1 MRSTGIRQSSERVVS
16 DYSINIFDS
25 VDNNAIFDTVSN
37 YLINNIKYMSCTPSN
52 PKLDKLLELTNND
65 VRKSTEYLA
74 TIEDTSFR
82 EWYQEKTGRDFNE
95 ESIDANT
102 VNAIIAYNNRKTI
115 NTQDYVQNVR
125 TSRTGIFG
133 NDIAKE
139 DHAINI
145 LSTIYLKSQG
155 SIRKALANRK
165 RKGEKEALKDKAGNE
180 LSPQAAIKLT
190 MITYLNRHLKENDK
204 KLTQEQKAYVGTIIR
219 NLYDGGNYNRNEL
232 FDIVINSP
240 EVVSLSKEF
249 GIDTNEDF
257 ESNDDVKEDSEQN
270 SRQDDQETIAALRAD
285 WSELSD
291 QRKDIDK
298 NVSKEVKEWFA
309 RLPKTNSNSFIN
321 EQPDTSNN
329 TYSGIA
335 ESATFSSS
343 FKALNNYGNF
353 SSVETMVES
362 FHTIAERFKE
372 VSHLEYAARLL
383 EDEANVQIR
392 NKIFTQLKQSIWE
405 RNEVIQS
412 ADGSNIVTKNRN
424 TFPKLNLQN
433 KILNSFDSLIHNPSI
448 MANDIAVL
456 DELKNRLSTL
466 NNSNTNEIQEISEKL
481 AAIFNKYNFGINRQG
496 VVNYIRSFGDSQLS
510 NITSLINDLLEFN
523 KVVANA
529 SNILK
534 IDNEAQRIYYAG
546 EYSKAKNDEEYTV
559 VPFDK
564 SQLQYKGG
572 YANNI
577 ANRISD
583 RFKDYQIV
591 DSEFNSINAENNLV
605 SDILKNNY
613 ISKFFERINDNR
625 YNDNPTANTELRDYL
640 VKFTNIPQYQY
651 SNILIEKT
659 LSNGKV
665 IPGLLRL
672 TDTGYELTEYY
683 REFGAQLYNGVS
695 NEVTGKAKS
704 YKDINALE
712 WDIITLNEY
721 ANNGDNYEMAKGVK
735 KSKFFTQT
743 PSDAPK
749 TFVFN
754 SYKLDYAGLF
764 NTGNY
769 RANYEGKMSYY
780 YGNNKRQ
787 DVKSNSTLEAIKR
800 GERTST
806 TRYES
811 DGNIDYWKKI
821 KVGDIV
827 KFENNNGE
835 TVLVRIISPLKKLDN
850 NIDVDIWSKKEGWN
864 KEYFEREVR
873 PRLNEA
879 WQFEY
884 ELINNTY
891 SINHGHPIYV
901 AYANIYAKELAEMAQ
916 AINFLFET
924 TVENGVVTIMSDE
937 NGKPKIKEEFKDLR
951 KSEARLNYHYR
962 KGILDGNGRPTGNVF
977 KFRSL
982 LIDKVKN
989 LSRYNSETAKSVD
1002 MNWLFEG
1009 GDVFSLLYG
1018 GKNSEISLI
1027 QDENGEYN
1035 IRLTGELRN
1044 SVYNYIDNYINYRI
1058 QESVAKYYSDK
1069 EFVDKYKNASQES
1082 FNSFIAEMVLNYEI
1096 QYNNLNDMFFG
1107 DEAYYKD
1114 SRDTIKRNKE
1124 YQAGGLAYAGY
1135 DLYNV
1140 QKHLGDITVAPNKT
1154 ISIDSSFKYITLE
1167 DIQSSG
1173 KVLDDLKKQ
1182 LDIAN
1187 VSKETRAFILKQFSK
1202 DKSEVTDAQSF
1213 ITLDE
1218 FVRRMYLRGEYD
1230 SYKDL
1235 IEALYDETKP
1245 IDNVKLGELSKK
1257 IQVQKN
1263 FYYDLEIDNDAKLA
1277 NPIQIKNAEFV
1288 LIPRFLGNSELGALA
1303 KYMTDNNIGQVNF
1316 TTTEK
1321 ATTNRVLEFWDS
1333 HGKFPSK
1340 DKLKQFNLDVQTKYK
1355 TGWYSNLYTQQDIPQ
1370 HMDGENKAGLQ
1381 IVKKLID
1388 NIGNTPEG
1396 QSLIKDFFDNF
1407 TANIQD
1413 SFKDA
1418 ASRIGVSIDA
1428 RGNVVYEE
1436 GKVKIDNNQF
1446 IALIKDELTR
1456 RGLDSNYR
1464 KYAEINPETGLPY
1477 MPAWTNLVRS
1487 KIENIVNSIFTNRVT
1502 RQVLPGFH
1510 ASQVSDVGITA
1521 LSGRT
1526 DLRDLMQS
1534 KVEEKHGYS
1543 LGRKLTYHKDGSQIV
1558 EILLPKWMVKAYN
1571 TYDNEG
1577 NLVHEVTLEDLQN
1590 AGLDTMIGY
1599 RIPTEGK
1606 QSIAVMKVVG
1616 LLDESQGSTIVVP
1629 DEWVLQTGADFD
1641 IDSIYGIY
1649 HTAYFDRN
1657 GKPHKVEY
1665 IDGEDEVSTY
1675 RRYIGY
1681 INSLIDKETRKATN
1695 SEFTKEEFKEA
1706 RKAARETVR
1715 KANEEYDKFLT
1726 DQVRDL
1732 IAETDETWAELPREI
1747 KDNLTITF
1755 KSKELKFGERVD
1767 AIVSKMDFYKSE
1779 YANDE
1784 YVAKFAQQYRNIQS
1798 VINEQR
1804 EFYQNVKDNA
1814 EQLAIDYAD
1823 ETRRARLEQTIQAR
1837 AEIVGAMSLEEF
1849 SQLTVAQQNTRD
1861 ARNNKIVDTFIN
1873 IMNLPVSIG
1882 ENLSSSNFEDIKAA
1896 KSNIFEGLSETYR
1909 NINSVIAQNWYRD
1922 ANMSGA
1928 RLKAIS
1934 VNRDNFA
1941 SIGNK
1946 AKTIIDGAHGGFRFV
1961 YTYNTEKEAKDAQAK
1976 LRKRFRDVTRSGK
1989 EVMVDHNQLG
1999 WSYDNLNIDN
2009 RLITPYSSETTA
2021 LILDGVKEG
2030 GVPNVDLYTF
2040 DVYKSIVDCGANY
2053 ETSILFVNQP
2063 VITELI
2069 ARQNANDNVFGET
2082 GFNPLI
2088 GLRRDMYIR
2097 LAKTVGIPANSI
2109 TKKTRLKDVKA
2120 MLEARGITINEDELL
2135 EEGIR
2140 VTELR
2145 EHLKDD
2151 VESTSYNNTDNL
2163 IYQIKALRAFEY
2175 FKEIGDQINTNM
2187 MVITSDK
2194 FGAGKSA
2201 NEIDNVINRITD
2213 IKNNNIARI
2222 KKGNPVLKAVT
2233 EEGNKYLI
2241 DAIYPKISFNT
2252 INDINQDDSESA
2264 YPSLYYQLKYSCIAT
2279 EKIIR
2284 DSEIFKTQT
2293 PQFRELVSKF
2303 DVRNLQTIQQL
2314 ESFIINM
2321 SQAQSNFVNTNR
2333 FITRSDNEFIPS
2345 YNLNL
2350 ISSQQNTRAR
2360 LYGYTDVVG
2369 SFDMSDMSEKNV
2381 EAFMKL
2387 SPANK
2392 VVLIQR
2398 YTSDDNLFKNLN
2410 VEYKGRRNSY
2420 DRISIID
2427 STISTESQYQMFRNA
2442 WHSNNPFVKLTAMDL
2457 VRYSMVVE
2465 GYKFKGGT
2473 VSKIIPVELLY
2484 GQDTGI
2490 DSDNGVSIA
2499 TNIINDSDKAINSM
2513 IQYGSET
2520 GTYERLSND
2529 DKAIEKLRDLFF
2541 RTNPN
2546 NPDVLTF
2553 ENKKYKESN
2562 KIVFNRLGVGMLSF
2576 KEAQERRMITG
2587 SEDNRKYRHY
2597 AKTND
2602 NNKVLRLYKLVY
2614 DNDVVYMLPTNPL
2627 EQNEIGEVSVN
2638 PDNNRMYLPLDI
2650 LEEVSIRQHDP
2661 AFISSINI
2669 AMNSDIRKFV
2679 VLPKVFEVGASL
2691 LIEEAFPNS
2700 TVLTSPIKGQ
2710 QIDTSRRYIIATT
2723 DNQAILDTIEFLEAV
2738 GITNYVVAA
2747 PNMNYGNIRKLI
2759 NDRNNED
2766 IAAKRLQTAMTKL
2779 EANEIQLRKKKSDN
2793 SESPYYAQLKASI
2806 NQTIEDVNVNGIG
2819 FVPVLQTVVD
2829 NTGFR
2834 AGGYFRYEKEG
2845 NVYIVTNLGRI
2856 TTKSVSLTPDYMYS
2870 KKVTINSV
2878 SQLQFPRRNAITQVV
2893 KENARL
2899 YKFAN
2904 NNIIRVQTEDN
2915 FINEDILESAL
2926 IDNDKEINDYISR
2939 VIESVERSNA
2949 NVEEAALN
2957 DAFRSFTAID
2967 LRSNTATKLNDN
2979 LREQAL
2985 RIINGYTNRRIDDF
2999 LFDIHNFFTTYVT
3012 NPDGTYKL
3020 DENGN
3025 KIVQE
3030 KWSITNKKLFDRMLE
3045 DETLRTR
3052 YEMFL
3057 DDINRFVEDY
3067 SIIEAIQPYNI
3078 DEAYTVSET
3087 EEEIEGLRRTNDMLK
3102 QIKDKFKRI
3111 KDLDNV
3117 VKRSTKMYF
3126 DNYITS
3132 LSSDP
3137 RVQSNMLS
3145 ITEAFEDENFFQFWL
3160 ADSQETHIPIVQ
3172 IVLKQMMNQLRASE
3186 IEARDKKIAFT
3197 SAISAIIEDAKNN
3210 GIDVSLNDIL
3220 DENGN
3225 LLLPYNETFTEKL
3238 RLLKEAVKL
3247 AQIEDPN
3254 GRDGLIYKKAKDEL
3268 EKFLI
3273 DNVER
3278 EYVKE
3283 MYQEYYNTNQLLN
3296 KYPETYVKLMKLL
3309 HEEGDILSTM
3319 IDNDYSTLTVQ
3330 NERRLNEIQSELTE
3344 MRAVID
3350 VDGNYK
3356 ENYYE
3361 ANAVNNY
3368 LLSRRQLN
3376 NKYKENRPKDAFTI
3390 RYKQAIEGLQ
3400 YPETFETYRESA
3412 EWLKANT
3419 DYKLKGE
3426 FLDELKKAYMDTRAG
3441 NPFDS
3446 FVRTMAY
3453 GKYDETGVIDGTKFT
3468 EVQIANLKKHQE
3480 QMFAAAVGRVK
3491 PNEEQAQKWLDEH
3504 ISYINTVYY
3513 EAMYVAMNKMGKVV
3527 FDKWYNENH
3536 VLNPITKEYE
3546 PLAIWKQMVVKDE
3559 ANNMEYSPKYKWLE
3573 TKVKDKYKNPNYDEV
3588 KLQPSTNKYR
3598 NDKYYGMNN
3607 YQQQLYNEVD
3617 NLLNSLVKDKRS
3629 RAYINRGYL
3638 PNQAVEQPH
3647 QGFTDYWQDFKRSH
3661 GWYDTPNKS
3670 DIELNLYKRF
3680 SNAPMLH
3687 SLSEIKL
3694 LPIREKQEGETTD
3707 EYLAYVRETQAKNN
3721 ELRKQRAQ
3729 ENAERNNPNVLERL
3743 NSFIDSM
3750 YNFNTRNDIA
3760 RLAKITSNQ
3769 LRNMDIIKRNPNDK
3783 LMDNRLLSRIT
3794 GKQEIRT
3801 TKSDDSNIVKHFE
3814 NQVRKLVFNEFEMD
3828 EGTRSKVSR
3837 VMRNMVSSK
3846 FMMLNVTGGI
3856 ANVLY
3861 GKTQIQMEMAA
3872 GQFFKYKD
3880 FRKGENEWMQN
3891 IGSYLADAYN
3901 ETTNN
3906 ETNAVIRL
3914 FNVIESD
3921 MVTERYGKGNNPMG
3935 KLENLLFIQQTAGEH
3950 YMQNATLLAM
3960 LHSHRVVAVNGK
3972 NKVMSFEQFAMG
3984 LREEA
3989 LLKVLRKNNPELVTK
4004 YETFRDK
4011 VLESYIEKERYVKF
4025 KADII
4030 TDFLR
4035 SVPKE
4040 IREEF
4045 KATYKEDTK
4054 EERTKFENHPSFRES
4069 LILKNGV
4076 ATLKPDSGLT
4086 NDDIAAFRNKVISVN
4101 HQIHGIYDKIGA
4113 NQLQQSWWGALL
4125 MQFHKHLVP
4134 GFQKRFGYRLGHFDG
4149 IYNETRESI
4158 SKGTYVSLGEFIAM
4172 PFKKYYELNDSNEL
4186 QAVRT
4191 LQGIAKGYADFVA
4204 NLTTYYNI
4212 LPEYDKA
4219 NIRRCLGEWIA
4230 ITKAVALFVVGK
4242 LMLDDDDDSTQVADY
4257 ILYSADRLM
4266 SETIQYTPW
4275 GIANEGKKLYS
4286 QPVAALSIASDNLK
4300 LLEACCSYIITGN
4313 PDDLYYNSGTYS
4325 GENKLKVNIMKQ
4337 IPLVNQIIKHQRL
4350 GANNSYYKVRSSPFS
4365 GLGQVV
4371 ANMITDE
4378 DEE

>member
-1 MRSTGIRQSSERVVS
+1 
-16 DYSINIFDS
+16 
-25 VDNNAIFDTVSN
+25 
-37 YLINNIKYMSCTPSN
+37 MSCIPSN
-52 PKLDKLLELTNND
+52 PKLDKLLPLTNND

-74 TIEDTSFR
+74 IIEDDSFR
-82 EWYQEKTGRDFNE
+82 DWYKEKTGRDFND
-95 ESIDANT
+95 ESIDNNT
-102 VNAIIAYNNRKTI
+102 VNAIIAYNNRETI

-125 TSRTGIFG
+125 TSRTGVFG

-155 SIRKALANRK
+155 SIRKALANKK
-165 RKGEKEALKDKAGNE
+165 RKGEEGVIKDKAGNE
-180 LSPQAAIKLT
+180 LSPQAAVKLT

-204 KLTQEQKAYVGTIIR
+204 ELTQEQKSYIGTIIR

-240 EVVSLSKEF
+240 EVISLSKEF
-249 GIDTNEDF
+249 GIDTNEDY
-257 ESNDDVKEDSEQN
+257 EAGEDVKEDSEQN
-270 SRQDDQETIAALRAD
+270 SRQDDQESIAALRAD
-285 WSELSD
+285 WSELAD
-291 QRKDIDK
+291 QRKNIDK

-309 RLPKTNSNSFIN
+309 RLPKTNSNAFIN
-321 EQPDTSNN
+321 EKPDTSNN

-335 ESATFSSS
+335 ESAGFDSS
-343 FKALNNYGNF
+343 FKAINNYGNF
-353 SSVETMVES
+353 SSVEAMVES
-362 FHTIAERFKE
+362 FHTIASRFKE

-392 NKIFTQLKQSIWE
+392 NKIYTQLKQSIWE
-405 RNEVIQS
+405 RNEVVYSQ
-412 ADGSNIVTKNRN
+412 DGSSVVTKNRN

-433 KILNSFDSLIHNPSI
+433 KILNSFDSLIHNPSV
-448 MANDIAVL
+448 MTEDVAVL
-456 DELKNRLSTL
+456 EELKNRLSTL
-466 NNSNTNEIQEISEKL
+466 NNSNTNEIQEITEQVS
-481 AAIFNKYNFGINRQG
+481 AIFNKYNFGVDRQG
-496 VVNYIRSFGDSQLS
+496 VVNYVRNFGDNQLS
-510 NITSLINDLLEFN
+510 NITTLINDLLEFN
-523 KVVANA
+523 KVVGKA
-529 SNILK
+529 SNLLK

-546 EYSKAKNDEEYTV
+546 EYAKTKENEEYV
-559 VPFDK
+559 VTPFDK

-591 DSEFNSINAENNLV
+591 NSEFNSINAENNLV

-625 YNDNPTANTELRDYL
+625 YNDNPTDNKELRDYL
-640 VKFTNIPQYQY
+640 IQFTNIPQYQY

-665 IPGLLRL
+665 VPGLLRL

-721 ANNGDNYEMAKGVK
+721 ANNGDNYEITKGVK

-754 SYKLDYAGLF
+754 SYKLDYTGLF
-764 NTGNY
+764 NANGSIY
-769 RANYEGKMSYY
+769 R
-780 YGNNKRQ
+780 
-787 DVKSNSTLEAIKR
+787 
-800 GERTST
+800 
-806 TRYES
+806 
-811 DGNIDYWKKI
+811 
-821 KVGDIV
+821 
-827 KFENNNGE
+827 
-835 TVLVRIISPLKKLDN
+835 
-850 NIDVDIWSKKEGWN
+850 
-864 KEYFEREVR
+864 
-873 PRLNEA
+873 
-879 WQFEY
+879 
-884 ELINNTY
+884 
-891 SINHGHPIYV
+891 GHPIYV

-924 TVENGVVTIMSDE
+924 TVENGVVTIVSDE

-962 KGILDGNGRPTGNVF
+962 KSILDANGIPTGNVF

-989 LSRYNSETAKSVD
+989 LKNYNSETAKTVD
-1002 MNWLFEG
+1002 MNWLFED

-1018 GKNSEISLI
+1018 GNNSEISLI

-1058 QESVAKYYSDK
+1058 QEAVAKYSSNK

-1082 FNSFIAEMVLNYEI
+1082 FNAFIAEMVLNYEI

-1140 QKHLGDITVAPNKT
+1140 QKHLGDIVVAPNKT
-1154 ISIDSSFKYITLE
+1154 ISVDSSFKYITLE
-1167 DIQSSG
+1167 DVQSG
-1173 KVLDDLKKQ
+1173 GGVIADLKKQ
-1182 LDIAN
+1182 LKIAN
-1187 VSKETRAFILKQFSK
+1187 VSKETEAFILKQFAK

-1235 IEALYDETKP
+1235 IEALYDESKP

-1263 FYYDLEIDNDAKLA
+1263 FYYDLEVDNDAKLA

-1288 LIPRFLGNSELGALA
+1288 LIPRFLGNSELGLLA

-1340 DKLKQFNLDVQTKYK
+1340 KKLEMFTSDIQTKYK

-1396 QSLIKDFFDNF
+1396 QALIKDFFDNF

-1428 RGNVVYEE
+1428 KGNVVYED
-1436 GKVKIDNNQF
+1436 GKAKIDNNQF

-1464 KYAEINPETGLPY
+1464 KYAEINPETGMPY

-1487 KIENIVNSIFTNRVT
+1487 KIENIVNSIFTNRIT

-1510 ASQVSDVGITA
+1510 ASQVSDIGMTS

-1534 KVEEKHGYS
+1534 KVEEKHGYN
-1543 LGRKLTYHKDGSQIV
+1543 LGRKLTYHKDGNQEV
-1558 EILLPKWMVKAYN
+1558 EILLPKWMVKGYN

-1577 NLVHEVTLEDLQN
+1577 NLVHEVTIEDLQA

-1606 QSIAVMKVVG
+1606 QSVAVMKVVG

-1649 HTAYFDRN
+1649 HTAYFDEN

-1665 IDGEDEVSTY
+1665 IEGEDDAAVE
-1675 RRYIGY
+1675 RRYNNYLFSNLTKENIQDARD
-1681 INSLIDKETRKATN
+1681 IAIDLSQEGLSYADAYESAITKYAEQTGLY
-1695 SEFTKEEFKEA
+1695 SKEEFS
-1706 RKAARETVR
+1706 R
-1715 KANEEYDKFLT
+1715 
-1726 DQVRDL
+1726 
-1732 IAETDETWAELPREI
+1732 
-1747 KDNLTITF
+1747 
-1755 KSKELKFGERVD
+1755 
-1767 AIVSKMDFYKSE
+1767 
-1779 YANDE
+1779 
-1784 YVAKFAQQYRNIQS
+1784 
-1798 VINEQR
+1798 
-1804 EFYQNVKDNA
+1804 
-1814 EQLAIDYAD
+1814 
-1823 ETRRARLEQTIQAR
+1823 
-1837 AEIVGAMSLEEF
+1837 
-1849 SQLTVAQQNTRD
+1849 LTVAQQNTRD

-1941 SIGNK
+1941 SISNK

-1961 YTYNTEKEAKDAQAK
+1961 YTYNTEKEAKDAQSK
-1976 LRKRFRDVTRSGK
+1976 LRKRFRDVTRKGK
-1989 EVMVDHNQLG
+1989 EVTVDHNQLG

-2097 LAKTVGIPANSI
+2097 LAKAVGIPANSI

-2120 MLEARGITINEDELL
+2120 MLEARGVTINEDELL

-2140 VTELR
+2140 ITELR

-2151 VESTSYNNTDNL
+2151 VENTSNINADNL

-2175 FKEIGDQINTNM
+2175 FKEIGDQINANM

-2213 IKNNNIARI
+2213 IKSGNITRS
-2222 KKGNPVLKAVT
+2222 KKGEPVLKAVT

-2350 ISSQQNTRAR
+2350 ISSQQSTRAR
-2360 LYGYTDVVG
+2360 LYGYTDIVG
-2369 SFDMSDMSEKNV
+2369 SFNMSDMSEKNV

-2392 VVLIQR
+2392 VALIQR
-2398 YTSDDNLFKNLN
+2398 YTSDNNLFKNLN
-2410 VEYKGRRNSY
+2410 VEYRGLRNSY
-2420 DRISIID
+2420 DRISIVD
-2427 STISTESQYQMFRNA
+2427 STISTESQYQMFRNS
-2442 WHSNNPFVKLTAMDL
+2442 WHSNNPFIKLAAMDL

-2473 VSKIIPVELLY
+2473 ISKIIPVELLY

-2490 DSDNGVSIA
+2490 DSNNGVSSA
-2499 TNIINDSDKAINSM
+2499 TNIINDADRAINSM

-2520 GTYERLSND
+2520 GTYERASND

-2562 KIVFNRLGVGMLSF
+2562 KITFNRLGVGMLSF
-2576 KEAQERRMITG
+2576 KEAKERGMITG
-2587 SEDNRKYRHY
+2587 SEDNRRYRHY

-2602 NNKVLRLYKLVY
+2602 NNKTLRLYKLVY
-2614 DNDVVYMLPTNPL
+2614 DRDVVYMLPTNPL

-2638 PDNNRMYLPLDI
+2638 PDNNRMFLPLDI
-2650 LEEVSIRQHDP
+2650 LEEVSVNQYDP
-2661 AFISSINI
+2661 AFISSVNI

-2679 VLPKVFEVGASL
+2679 VLPKAFEAGANL

-2700 TVLTSPIKGQ
+2700 TILTSPIKEQ
-2710 QIDTSRRYIIATT
+2710 QVDTSRRYIIAAT
-2723 DNQAILDTIEFLEAV
+2723 DNQVILDTIESLEAA
-2738 GITNYVVAA
+2738 GITNYVVVA
-2747 PNMNYGNIRKLI
+2747 PNMNYGNIRRFI
-2759 NDRNNED
+2759 NERNNSD
-2766 IAAKRLQTAMTKL
+2766 IAARRLQSAMTKL
-2779 EANEIQLRKKKSDN
+2779 EANEVQLRKKKSDN

-2806 NQTIEDVNVNGIG
+2806 NQTINDVNVNGVG

-2845 NVYIVTNLGRI
+2845 EVYIVTNLGRL
-2856 TTKSVSLTPDYMYS
+2856 TSKSVSLTPDYMYS
-2870 KKVTINSV
+2870 KKVTINSIA
-2878 SQLQFPRRNAITQVV
+2878 QLQFPRRNAITQVV

-2899 YKFAN
+2899 DKFAN
-2904 NNIIRVQTEDN
+2904 NNIIRVQTESD

-2926 IDNDKEINDYISR
+2926 VDNDREINDYISR

-2957 DAFRSFTAID
+2957 DAFRSFAAID

-2985 RIINGYTNRRIDDF
+2985 KIINGYTNRRIDDF
-2999 LFDIHNFFTTYVT
+2999 LFDIHNFYTTYVV
-3012 NPDGTYKL
+3012 NSDGTYEL

-3025 KIVQE
+3025 KIVKE

-3067 SIIEAIQPYNI
+3067 SIIEAIQPYDI
-3078 DEAYTVSET
+3078 DEAHNVSET
-3087 EEEIEGLRRTNDMLK
+3087 EEEIESLRRTNDMLK

-3126 DNYITS
+3126 DSYITS

-3172 IVLKQMMNQLRASE
+3172 IVLKQMMNQLRTSE

-3225 LLLPYNETFTEKL
+3225 LLLPYNETFTDKL
-3238 RLLKEAVKL
+3238 RSLKEAVKL

-3283 MYQEYYNTNQLLN
+3283 MYQEYYNMNQLLN

-3330 NERRLNEIQSELTE
+3330 NERRLGEIRGELTE
-3344 MRAVID
+3344 MRATID

-3368 LLSRRQLN
+3368 LLARRQLN
-3376 NKYKENRPKDAFTI
+3376 NKYKESKPKDAFVI

-3400 YPETFETYRESA
+3400 YPETSETYKESA

-3419 DYKLKGE
+3419 DYKLKSQ

-3453 GKYDETGVIDGTKFT
+3453 GKYDETGTIDGTKFT
-3468 EVQIANLKKHQE
+3468 EVQVANLKKHQE

-3491 PNEEQAQKWLDEH
+3491 PNETQAQEWLDNH
-3504 ISYINTVYY
+3504 VSYVNTVYY
-3513 EAMYVAMNKMGKVV
+3513 EAMYVAMNKMGKAV
-3527 FDKWYNENH
+3527 FDKWYNDNH

-3546 PLAIWKQMVVKDE
+3546 PLAIWRQMIVKDE

-3573 TKVKDKYKNPNYDEV
+3573 TKIKDKYKNPNYDEV

-3598 NDKYYGMNN
+3598 NDKYYGMNV
-3607 YQQQLYNEVD
+3607 YQQKLYNEVD
-3617 NLLNSLVKDKRS
+3617 SLLNELVKDKRS

-3801 TKSDDSNIVKHFE
+3801 AKSEDSNIVKHFE

-3846 FMMLNVTGGI
+3846 FMMLNITGGI

-3921 MVTERYGKGNNPMG
+3921 MVTERYGKGSNPMG

-3960 LHSHRVVAVNGK
+3960 LHSHRVVTVDGK

-3989 LLKVLRKNNPELVTK
+3989 LLKVLRKNNPELVSK

-4045 KATYKEDTK
+4045 KTTYKEDTK
-4054 EERTKFENHPSFRES
+4054 EEQKKFENHPSFRES

-4086 NDDIAAFRNKVISVN
+4086 NEDIAAFRNKVISVN

-4134 GFQKRFGYRLGHFDG
+4134 GYQKRFGYRLGHFDG

-4158 SKGTYVSLGEFIAM
+4158 SKGTYVSLGEFIIM
-4172 PFKKYYELNDSNEL
+4172 PFKKYYELNNSNEL

-4275 GIANEGKKLYS
+4275 GLANEGKKLYS

>member
-1 MRSTGIRQSSERVVS
+1 
-16 DYSINIFDS
+16 
-25 VDNNAIFDTVSN
+25 
-37 YLINNIKYMSCTPSN
+37 MSCTPSN

-102 VNAIIAYNNRKTI
+102 VNAIIAYNNRETI

-125 TSRTGIFG
+125 TSRTGVFG

-165 RKGEKEALKDKAGNE
+165 RKGEKEVLKDKAGNE
-180 LSPQAAIKLT
+180 LSPQAAVKLT

-204 KLTQEQKAYVGTIIR
+204 KLTQEQKTYIGTIIR

-240 EVVSLSKEF
+240 EVISLSKEF
-249 GIDTNEDF
+249 GIDTNEDY
-257 ESNDDVKEDSEQN
+257 ETNDDAKEGSEQD
-270 SRQDDQETIAALRAD
+270 SRQEDPETIASLRAD
-285 WSELSD
+285 WSELAD

-321 EQPDTSNN
+321 EKPDTASD

-335 ESATFSSS
+335 ESAGFSSS

-353 SSVETMVES
+353 SSVEAMVES
-362 FHTIAERFKE
+362 FHTIAERFEE

-412 ADGSNIVTKNRN
+412 ADGSNVVTKNRN

-433 KILNSFDSLIHNPSI
+433 KILNSFDSLVHNPSI
-448 MANDIAVL
+448 MNGDVAVL
-456 DELKNRLSTL
+456 EELKNKLSTL
-466 NNSNTNEIQEISEKL
+466 NNSNTNEIQEISEEL

-546 EYSKAKNDEEYTV
+546 EYSKAKNDEEYVV

-659 LSNGKV
+659 LSNGKI

-721 ANNGDNYEMAKGVK
+721 ANNRDNYEMAKGVK

-754 SYKLDYAGLF
+754 SYKLDYTGLF
-764 NTGNY
+764 NTN
-769 RANYEGKMSYY
+769 
-780 YGNNKRQ
+780 
-787 DVKSNSTLEAIKR
+787 
-800 GERTST
+800 
-806 TRYES
+806 
-811 DGNIDYWKKI
+811 
-821 KVGDIV
+821 GDIY
-827 KFENNNGE
+827 
-835 TVLVRIISPLKKLDN
+835 R
-850 NIDVDIWSKKEGWN
+850 
-864 KEYFEREVR
+864 
-873 PRLNEA
+873 
-879 WQFEY
+879 
-884 ELINNTY
+884 
-891 SINHGHPIYV
+891 GHPIYV

-924 TVENGVVTIMSDE
+924 TVENGVVTIVSDE

-962 KGILDGNGRPTGNVF
+962 KSILDSNGNPTGNVF

-989 LSRYNSETAKSVD
+989 LSRYNSETAKRVD
-1002 MNWLFEG
+1002 MNWLFEE

-1035 IRLTGELRN
+1035 IRLTGGLRN

-1058 QESVAKYYSDK
+1058 QEAIAKYSSDK

-1167 DIQSSG
+1167 DVQSSG

-1340 DKLKQFNLDVQTKYK
+1340 EKLKQFNLDVQTKYK

-1418 ASRIGVSIDA
+1418 ASRIGVEIDA
-1428 RGNVVYEE
+1428 KGNVVYE
-1436 GKVKIDNNQF
+1436 GNQAKIDNNKF
-1446 IALIKDELTR
+1446 ISLIKDELTR

-1487 KIENIVNSIFTNRVT
+1487 KIENIVNSIFTNRIT

-1510 ASQVSDVGITA
+1510 ASQVSDIGMTE
-1521 LSGRT
+1521 LSGRS

-1534 KVEEKHGYS
+1534 RVEEKHGYS

-1571 TYDNEG
+1571 TYDAEG
-1577 NLVHEVTLEDLQN
+1577 NLVNEVTLEDLQS

-1606 QSIAVMKVVG
+1606 QSVAVMKVVG

-1649 HTAYFDRN
+1649 HTATFDKN
-1657 GKPHKVEY
+1657 GKPQKVEY
-1665 IDGEDEVSTY
+1665 IEGEDDAAVD
-1675 RRYIGY
+1675 RRYNNYLFNNLSKENIQDARD
-1681 INSLIDKETRKATN
+1681 IAIDLSQEGLSYAEAYESAITKYAEQGGLY
-1695 SEFTKEEFKEA
+1695 SKEEF
-1706 RKAARETVR
+1706 
-1715 KANEEYDKFLT
+1715 
-1726 DQVRDL
+1726 
-1732 IAETDETWAELPREI
+1732 
-1747 KDNLTITF
+1747 
-1755 KSKELKFGERVD
+1755 SK
-1767 AIVSKMDFYKSE
+1767 
-1779 YANDE
+1779 
-1784 YVAKFAQQYRNIQS
+1784 
-1798 VINEQR
+1798 
-1804 EFYQNVKDNA
+1804 
-1814 EQLAIDYAD
+1814 
-1823 ETRRARLEQTIQAR
+1823 
-1837 AEIVGAMSLEEF
+1837 
-1849 SQLTVAQQNTRD
+1849 LTVAQQNTRD
-1861 ARNNKIVDTFIN
+1861 ARNNKIVDTFIK

-1896 KSNIFEGLSETYR
+1896 KANIFEGLSETYR

-1941 SIGNK
+1941 SISNK
-1946 AKTIIDGAHGGFRFV
+1946 AKTIVDGAHGGFRFT
-1961 YTYNTEKEAKDAQAK
+1961 YTYSTEKEAKDAQSK
-1976 LRKRFRDVTRSGK
+1976 LRKRFRDVTRKGK
-1989 EVMVDHNQLG
+1989 EVTVDHNQLG

-2053 ETSILFVNQP
+2053 ETSILFINQP

-2088 GLRRDMYIR
+2088 GLRRDMYVR
-2097 LAKTVGIPANSI
+2097 LAKAVGIPANSI
-2109 TKKTRLKDVKA
+2109 TKKTRLKDVKK
-2120 MLEARGITINEDELL
+2120 MLESRGIEINEDELL
-2135 EEGIR
+2135 EEGIK

-2175 FKEIGDQINTNM
+2175 FKEIGDQINSNM

-2201 NEIDNVINRITD
+2201 NEIDNVINRIND
-2213 IKNNNIARI
+2213 IKENNVSRI
-2222 KKGNPVLKAVT
+2222 KKGQPVLKAVT

-2241 DAIYPKISFNT
+2241 DAIYPKTNFNT
-2252 INDINQDDSESA
+2252 INDINQDELESA

-2303 DVRNLQTIQQL
+2303 GIRNLQTIQQL

-2345 YNLNL
+2345 YNINL
-2350 ISSQQNTRAR
+2350 ISSQQDTRAR
-2360 LYGYTDVVG
+2360 LYGYTDIVG

-2392 VVLIQR
+2392 VALIQR
-2398 YTSDDNLFKNLN
+2398 YTSDNNLFKNLN

-2420 DRISIID
+2420 DRITIVD

-2442 WHSNNPFVKLTAMDL
+2442 WHNNNPFIKLATMDL
-2457 VRYSMVVE
+2457 IRYSMVVE

-2490 DSDNGVSIA
+2490 DSDNGVSSA
-2499 TNIINDSDKAINSM
+2499 TNIINDSDRAINSM
-2513 IQYGSET
+2513 IQYGSEI
-2520 GTYERLSND
+2520 GTYERASND
-2529 DKAIEKLRDLFF
+2529 AATIEKLRDLFF

-2546 NPDVLTF
+2546 NPDVLVF

-2562 KIVFNRLGVGMLSF
+2562 KITFNRLGVGKLSF
-2576 KEAQERRMITG
+2576 KEAQERGMITG
-2587 SEDNRKYRHY
+2587 SENNRRYRHY

-2602 NNKVLRLYKLVY
+2602 NNKTLRLYKLVY
-2614 DNDVVYMLPTNPL
+2614 YNDTVYMLPTNPL

-2638 PDNNRMYLPLDI
+2638 PDNNRMFLPLDI
-2650 LEEVSIRQHDP
+2650 LEDVSINQYDA
-2661 AFISSINI
+2661 AFISSVNI
-2669 AMNSDIRKFV
+2669 GITSDTRKFM
-2679 VLPKVFEVGASL
+2679 VLPTVFERGADT
-2691 LIEEAFPNS
+2691 LIEEVFPNS
-2700 TVLTSPIKGQ
+2700 IVLTSPIKDQ
-2710 QIDTSRRYIIATT
+2710 QIDTSRKYIVAIT
-2723 DNQAILDTIEFLEAV
+2723 DNNILLETIESLDAAGV
-2738 GITNYVVAA
+2738 HDYVVTA
-2747 PNMNYGNIRKLI
+2747 PNMNYNNIRRII
-2759 NDRNNED
+2759 NERNNAD
-2766 IAAKRLQTAMTKL
+2766 IAAKRLQAAMTKL
-2779 EANEIQLRKKKSDN
+2779 DANEVQLRKKKPDN

-2806 NQTIEDVNVNGIG
+2806 NQTINDVNVNGIG
-2819 FVPVLQTVVD
+2819 FVPVLQTVID

-2834 AGGYFRYEKEG
+2834 PNGYFRYEKEG

-2856 TTKSVSLTPDYMYS
+2856 TTKSVNLAPDYSYS
-2870 KKVTINSV
+2870 RKTIINSV
-2878 SQLQFPRRNAITQVV
+2878 SQLEFPRRNALTQVV
-2893 KENARL
+2893 KENSRL
-2899 YKFAN
+2899 DKFAN
-2904 NNIIRVQTEDN
+2904 NNIIRVQTEEN
-2915 FINEDILESAL
+2915 FINEDVLESAL
-2926 IDNDKEINDYISR
+2926 VDNDREINEYISR

-2957 DAFRSFTAID
+2957 DAFRSFDAID

-2985 RIINGYTNRRIDDF
+2985 KIINGYTNRRIDDF
-2999 LFDIHNFFTTYVT
+2999 LFDIHNFYTTYVT

-3025 KIVQE
+3025 KIVME
-3030 KWSITNKKLFDRMLE
+3030 KWGITNKKLFDRMLE

-3057 DDINRFVEDY
+3057 DNINRFVEDY
-3067 SIIEAIQPYNI
+3067 SIIEAIQPYDI
-3078 DEAYTVSET
+3078 DEAHSVSET

-3126 DNYITS
+3126 DSYITS

-3186 IEARDKKIAFT
+3186 ISARDKKIAFT
-3197 SAISAIIEDAKNN
+3197 TAISTIIEDAKNN
-3210 GIDVSLNDIL
+3210 GINVSLNDIL

-3225 LLLPYNETFTEKL
+3225 LLLPYNESFTDKL
-3238 RLLKEAVKL
+3238 RSLKEAVKL
-3247 AQIEDPN
+3247 AQIDDPN

-3278 EYVKE
+3278 EYNKKF
-3283 MYQEYYNTNQLLN
+3283 YQDYYNMNQILN
-3296 KYPETYVKLMKLL
+3296 KYPQTYVKLMKIL

-3330 NERRLNEIQSELTE
+3330 NARRLEELRHELAE
-3344 MRAVID
+3344 MRATID
-3350 VDGNYK
+3350 MDGNYK
-3356 ENYYE
+3356 ENYQE

-3368 LLSRRQLN
+3368 LSRRRQLN
-3376 NKYKENRPKDAFTI
+3376 NKYKESKPKDAFTI

-3400 YPETFETYRESA
+3400 YPETSETYRESA

-3426 FLDELKKAYMDTRAG
+3426 FLDELKTAYMDTRAG

-3546 PLAIWKQMVVKDE
+3546 PLAIWRQMIVKDE

-3638 PNQAVEQPH
+3638 PNQAIEQPH
-3647 QGFTDYWQDFKRSH
+3647 QNFTDYWQDFKRSH

-3837 VMRNMVSSK
+3837 VMRNIVSSK
-3846 FMMLNVTGGI
+3846 FMMLNITGGI

-3921 MVTERYGKGNNPMG
+3921 MVTERYGKGNNPIG

-3950 YMQNATLLAM
+3950 YMQNTTLLAM
-3960 LHSHRVVAVNGK
+3960 LHSHRVVNVDGK
-3972 NKVMSFEQFAMG
+3972 NKIMSFEQYAMN

-3989 LLKVLRKNNPELVTK
+3989 LLKVLRKNSPELVSK
-4004 YETFRDK
+4004 YETFKDK
-4011 VLESYIEKERYVKF
+4011 VLESYVEKERYVKF

-4035 SVPKE
+4035 SIPKE
-4040 IREEF
+4040 LRQEF
-4045 KATYKEDTK
+4045 KTTYKEDTK
-4054 EERTKFENHPSFRES
+4054 EERIKFEQHPSFRES

-4219 NIRRCLGEWIA
+4219 NIRRCLGEWIG
-4230 ITKAVALFVVGK
+4230 ITKAAALFVVGK
-4242 LMLDDDDDSTQVADY
+4242 LMLDDDDDSTQIADY

-4275 GIANEGKKLYS
+4275 GLANEGKKLYS
-4286 QPVAALSIASDNLK
+4286 QPVAALSIAQDNLR
-4300 LLEACCSYIITGN
+4300 LLGALCSYIITGN
-4313 PDDLYYNSGTYS
+4313 PDDLYYNSGS
-4325 GENKLKVNIMKQ
+4325 CSDENKLVVNFFKQ
-4337 IPLVNQIIKHQRL
+4337 VPLVNQIIKHERL

>member
-1 MRSTGIRQSSERVVS
+1 M
-16 DYSINIFDS
+16 NLFDS
-25 VDNNAIFDTVSN
+25 IGNNAIFGNVSN
-37 YLINNIKYMSCTPSN
+37 NLINNIKYMSCIPSN
-52 PKLDKLLELTNND
+52 PKLDKLLPLTNND

-74 TIEDTSFR
+74 TIEDNSFR
-82 EWYQEKTGRDFNE
+82 DWYKEKTGRDFNDE
-95 ESIDANT
+95 NIDTNT
-102 VNAIIAYNNRKTI
+102 VNAIIAYNNRETI
-115 NTQDYVQNVR
+115 NTKDYVQNVR
-125 TSRTGIFG
+125 TSRTGVFG

-145 LSTIYLKSQG
+145 LATIYLKSQG
-155 SIRKALANRK
+155 SIRKALANKK
-165 RKGEKEALKDKAGNE
+165 RKGESEVIKDKAGNE

-285 WSELSD
+285 WSEISD

-329 TYSGIA
+329 TYSGMA
-335 ESATFSSS
+335 ESTTFSSS
-343 FKALNNYGNF
+343 FKAINNYGNF
-353 SSVETMVES
+353 SSVEAMIES
-362 FHTIAERFKE
+362 FHTIAARFKE

-383 EDEANVQIR
+383 EDEANVQMR

-405 RNEVIQS
+405 RNEVVYSQN
-412 ADGSNIVTKNRN
+412 GSNVVTKNRN

-466 NNSNTNEIQEISEKL
+466 KNSNTNEIQEITEQI

-625 YNDNPTANTELRDYL
+625 YNDNPTANAELRDYL

-721 ANNGDNYEMAKGVK
+721 ANNGDNYEMTKGVK

-754 SYKLDYAGLF
+754 SYKLDYTGLF
-764 NTGNY
+764 NTN
-769 RANYEGKMSYY
+769 
-780 YGNNKRQ
+780 
-787 DVKSNSTLEAIKR
+787 
-800 GERTST
+800 
-806 TRYES
+806 
-811 DGNIDYWKKI
+811 
-821 KVGDIV
+821 GDIY
-827 KFENNNGE
+827 
-835 TVLVRIISPLKKLDN
+835 R
-850 NIDVDIWSKKEGWN
+850 
-864 KEYFEREVR
+864 
-873 PRLNEA
+873 
-879 WQFEY
+879 
-884 ELINNTY
+884 
-891 SINHGHPIYV
+891 GHPIYV

-924 TVENGVVTIMSDE
+924 TVENGVVTIVSDE

-962 KGILDGNGRPTGNVF
+962 KGILDSNGKPTGNVF

-989 LSRYNSETAKSVD
+989 LNKYNSETAKTVD

-1009 GDVFSLLYG
+1009 GNVFSLLYG

-1058 QESVAKYYSDK
+1058 QEAVTKYYSDK

-1135 DLYNV
+1135 NLYNV

-1167 DIQSSG
+1167 DVQSSG

-1321 ATTNRVLEFWDS
+1321 ATTNRVLEFWDA

-1340 DKLKQFNLDVQTKYK
+1340 ERLKRFNEDIQTKYK

-1418 ASRIGVSIDA
+1418 ASRIGVEIDA
-1428 RGNVVYEE
+1428 KGNVVYE
-1436 GKVKIDNNQF
+1436 GNQAKIDNNQF
-1446 IALIKDELTR
+1446 ISLIKDELTR

-1510 ASQVSDVGITA
+1510 ASQVSDIGMTE
-1521 LSGRT
+1521 LSGRS

-1534 KVEEKHGYS
+1534 RVEEKHGYS

-1649 HTAYFDRN
+1649 HTATFDKN

-1665 IDGEDEVSTY
+1665 IDGEDEVAID
-1675 RRYIGY
+1675 RRYTNYLFNNLTRENIQDARD
-1681 INSLIDKETRKATN
+1681 IAIDLSQEGLSYADAYKSAITKYAEQGGLY
-1695 SEFTKEEFKEA
+1695 SKEEF
-1706 RKAARETVR
+1706 
-1715 KANEEYDKFLT
+1715 
-1726 DQVRDL
+1726 
-1732 IAETDETWAELPREI
+1732 
-1747 KDNLTITF
+1747 
-1755 KSKELKFGERVD
+1755 SK
-1767 AIVSKMDFYKSE
+1767 
-1779 YANDE
+1779 
-1784 YVAKFAQQYRNIQS
+1784 
-1798 VINEQR
+1798 
-1804 EFYQNVKDNA
+1804 
-1814 EQLAIDYAD
+1814 
-1823 ETRRARLEQTIQAR
+1823 
-1837 AEIVGAMSLEEF
+1837 
-1849 SQLTVAQQNTRD
+1849 LTVAQQNTRD

-1896 KSNIFEGLSETYR
+1896 KANIFEGLSETYR

-1941 SIGNK
+1941 SISNK
-1946 AKTIIDGAHGGFRFV
+1946 AKTIIDGAHGGFRFT
-1961 YTYNTEKEAKDAQAK
+1961 YTYSTEKEAKDAQSK

-2097 LAKTVGIPANSI
+2097 LAKALGIPANSI

-2175 FKEIGDQINTNM
+2175 FKEICDQINTNM

-2252 INDINQDDSESA
+2252 INDINQDDSESV

-2293 PQFRELVSKF
+2293 PQFRELVNKF
-2303 DVRNLQTIQQL
+2303 DIRNLQTIQQL
-2314 ESFIINM
+2314 ESFIINI

-2345 YNLNL
+2345 YNINL
-2350 ISSQQNTRAR
+2350 ISSQQDTRAR
-2360 LYGYTDVVG
+2360 LYGYTDIVG
-2369 SFDMSDMSEKNV
+2369 SFNMSDMSEKNV

-2392 VVLIQR
+2392 VALIQR
-2398 YTSDDNLFKNLN
+2398 YTSDNNLFKNLN
-2410 VEYKGRRNSY
+2410 VEYRGLRNSY

-2490 DSDNGVSIA
+2490 DSDNGVSTA

-2513 IQYGSET
+2513 VQYGSET

-2587 SEDNRKYRHY
+2587 SENNRKYRHY

-2638 PDNNRMYLPLDI
+2638 PDNNRMFLPLDI
-2650 LEEVSIRQHDP
+2650 LEEVSINQYDP

-2679 VLPKVFEVGASL
+2679 VLPKAFEAGANL

-2700 TVLTSPIKGQ
+2700 TVLTSPIKEQ
-2710 QIDTSRRYIIATT
+2710 QVDTSRRYIIAAT
-2723 DNQAILDTIEFLEAV
+2723 DNQVILDTIESLETV

-2759 NDRNNED
+2759 NDRNNID

-2779 EANEIQLRKKKSDN
+2779 EANEVQLRKKKSDN

-2845 NVYIVTNLGRI
+2845 NVYIVTNLGRV

-2899 YKFAN
+2899 DKFAN

-2915 FINEDILESAL
+2915 FINEDVLESAL

-3030 KWSITNKKLFDRMLE
+3030 KWSITNKKLFDRMLK

-3126 DNYITS
+3126 DSYITG

-3197 SAISAIIEDAKNN
+3197 SAISTIIEDAKNN

-3238 RLLKEAVKL
+3238 RSLKEAVKL

-3400 YPETFETYRESA
+3400 YPETSETYRESA

-3546 PLAIWKQMVVKDE
+3546 PLAIWRQMIVKDE

-3638 PNQAVEQPH
+3638 PNQAIEQPH

-3694 LPIREKQEGETTD
+3694 LPIREKQEGETID
-3707 EYLAYVRETQAKNN
+3707 EYLAYVRETQTKNN

-3891 IGSYLADAYN
+3891 VGSYLADAYN

-3906 ETNAVIRL
+3906 ETNAIIRL

-3921 MVTERYGKGNNPMG
+3921 MITERYGKGNNPMG

-4125 MQFHKHLVP
+4125 MQFHKHLAP

-4275 GIANEGKKLYS
+4275 GIVNEGKKLYS
-4286 QPVAALSIASDNLK
+4286 QPVAALSIAQDNLR
-4300 LLEACCSYIITGN
+4300 LLGALCSYIITGN
-4313 PDDLYYNSGTYS
+4313 PDDLYYNSGSYS
-4325 GENKLKVNIMKQ
+4325 GENKLVVNFFKQ
-4337 IPLVNQIIKHQRL
+4337 VPLVNQIIKHERL

>member
-1 MRSTGIRQSSERVVS
+1 M
-16 DYSINIFDS
+16 NLFDS
-25 VDNNAIFDTVSN
+25 IDNNAIFGNVSN
-37 YLINNIKYMSCTPSN
+37 NLINNIKYMSCIPSN
-52 PKLDKLLELTNND
+52 PKLDKLLTLTNND

-74 TIEDTSFR
+74 TIEDNSFR
-82 EWYQEKTGRDFNE
+82 DWYKEKTGRDFNDE
-95 ESIDANT
+95 NIDTNT
-102 VNAIIAYNNRKTI
+102 VNAIIAYNNRETI
-115 NTQDYVQNVR
+115 NTKDYVQNVR
-125 TSRTGIFG
+125 TSRTGVFG

-145 LSTIYLKSQG
+145 LATIYLKSQG
-155 SIRKALANRK
+155 SIRKALANKK
-165 RKGEKEALKDKAGNE
+165 RKGESEVIKDKAGNE

-249 GIDTNEDF
+249 GIDTNEDY
-257 ESNDDVKEDSEQN
+257 EAGDDVKEDSEQN

-285 WSELSD
+285 WSEISD

-329 TYSGIA
+329 TYSGMA

-343 FKALNNYGNF
+343 FKAINNYGNF
-353 SSVETMVES
+353 SSVEAMVES
-362 FHTIAERFKE
+362 FHTIAARFKE

-383 EDEANVQIR
+383 EDEANVQMR

-405 RNEVIQS
+405 RNEVVYSQ
-412 ADGSNIVTKNRN
+412 DGSNVVTKNRN

-466 NNSNTNEIQEISEKL
+466 KNSNINEIQEITEQI

-496 VVNYIRSFGDSQLS
+496 VINYVRNFGDNQLS
-510 NITSLINDLLEFN
+510 NISSIVDDLLEFN
-523 KVVANA
+523 KVVGKATNL
-529 SNILK
+529 LK

-546 EYSKAKNDEEYTV
+546 EYAKTKENEEYVV

-577 ANRISD
+577 ANRISN

-625 YNDNPTANTELRDYL
+625 YNDNPVSNTELRDYL
-640 VKFTNIPQYQY
+640 VKFTNIPQYRY

-659 LSNGKV
+659 LSNGKIV
-665 IPGLLRL
+665 PGLLRL

-835 TVLVRIISPLKKLDN
+835 TVLVRVTSPLKKLDN

-924 TVENGVVTIMSDE
+924 TVENGVVTIISDE

-989 LSRYNSETAKSVD
+989 LSRYNSETAKNVD
-1002 MNWLFEG
+1002 MNWLFDG

-1058 QESVAKYYSDK
+1058 QEAVAKYYSDK

-1140 QKHLGDITVAPNKT
+1140 QKHLGDIVVSPNKT
-1154 ISIDSSFKYITLE
+1154 ISVDSSFKYITLE
-1167 DIQSSG
+1167 DVQSKG
-1173 KVLDDLKKQ
+1173 GVIEDLKKQ
-1182 LDIAN
+1182 LKIAK
-1187 VSKETRAFILKQFSK
+1187 VSKETEAFVLKQFAK
-1202 DKSEVTDAQSF
+1202 DKSEVTDAQSL

-1218 FVRRMYLRGEYD
+1218 FVRRIYLRGEYD
-1230 SYKDL
+1230 NYKDL
-1235 IEALYDETKP
+1235 IEALYDESKP

-1288 LIPRFLGNSELGALA
+1288 LIPRFLGNSELGLLA

-1321 ATTNRVLEFWDS
+1321 ATTNRVLEFWDA

-1340 DKLKQFNLDVQTKYK
+1340 ERLKRFNEDIQTKYK

-1510 ASQVSDVGITA
+1510 ASQVSDVGMTA
-1521 LSGRT
+1521 LSGCT

-1534 KVEEKHGYS
+1534 KVEEKHGYG

-1681 INSLIDKETRKATN
+1681 INSLIDKETRKATS

-1706 RKAARETVR
+1706 RKAARETVL
-1715 KANEEYDKFLT
+1715 KANEEYDKFLI

-1732 IAETDETWAELPREI
+1732 IAETDETWAGLPREI

-1767 AIVSKMDFYKSE
+1767 AIVSKMDFYESE

-1784 YVAKFAQQYRNIQS
+1784 YVSKFAQQYRNIQS

-1849 SQLTVAQQNTRD
+1849 SKLTVAQQNTRD

-1961 YTYNTEKEAKDAQAK
+1961 YTYNTEKEAKDAQRN
-1976 LRKRFRDVTRSGK
+1976 LRKRFRDVTRKGK

-2097 LAKTVGIPANSI
+2097 LAKSLGIPANSI
-2109 TKKTRLKDVKA
+2109 TKRTRLKDIKS
-2120 MLEARGITINEDELL
+2120 MLEAKGISINEDELL

-2140 VTELR
+2140 VTELK
-2145 EHLKDD
+2145 EHLKDN
-2151 VESTSYNNTDNL
+2151 VENIDSTNADNL

-2175 FKEIGDQINTNM
+2175 FKEIGDQINANM

-2213 IKNNNIARI
+2213 IKKSNITRT

-2241 DAIYPKISFNT
+2241 GAIYPKISFNT
-2252 INDINQDDSESA
+2252 INDINQDDSESV

-2473 VSKIIPVELLY
+2473 ISKIIPVELLY

-2490 DSDNGVSIA
+2490 DSDNGVSTA

-2529 DKAIEKLRDLFF
+2529 DNAIEKLRDLFF

-2562 KIVFNRLGVGMLSF
+2562 KIVFNRLGVGVLSF
-2576 KEAQERRMITG
+2576 KEAQERKMITG
-2587 SEDNRKYRHY
+2587 SENNRKYRHY

-2614 DNDVVYMLPTNPL
+2614 DNYVVYMLPTNPL

-2638 PDNNRMYLPLDI
+2638 PDNNRMFLPLDI
-2650 LEEVSIRQHDP
+2650 LEEVSINQYDP

-2679 VLPKVFEVGASL
+2679 VLPKAFEAGANL

-2710 QIDTSRRYIIATT
+2710 QVDTSRRYIIATT
-2723 DNQAILDTIEFLEAV
+2723 DNQAILDTIESLEAV

-2759 NDRNNED
+2759 NDRNNID

-2779 EANEIQLRKKKSDN
+2779 EANKVQLRKKKSDN

-2845 NVYIVTNLGRI
+2845 NVYIVTNLGRV

-2899 YKFAN
+2899 DKFAN

-2915 FINEDILESAL
+2915 FINEDVLESAL

-3030 KWSITNKKLFDRMLE
+3030 KWSITNKKLFDLMLK

-3126 DNYITS
+3126 DSYITS

-3238 RLLKEAVKL
+3238 RSLKEAVKL

-3400 YPETFETYRESA
+3400 YPETSETYRESV

-3617 NLLNSLVKDKRS
+3617 NLLNSLVKDKHS

-3846 FMMLNVTGGI
+3846 FMMLNITGGI

-3880 FRKGENEWMQN
+3880 FRKGENEWIQN
-3891 IGSYLADAYN
+3891 VGSYLADAYN

-3906 ETNAVIRL
+3906 ETNAIIRL

-4191 LQGIAKGYADFVA
+4191 LQGIAKGYADFVG

-4219 NIRRCLGEWIA
+4219 NIRRCLGEWIG
-4230 ITKAVALFVVGK
+4230 IVKAVALFVVGK

-4275 GIANEGKKLYS
+4275 GMINEGQKLYS
-4286 QPVAALSIASDNLK
+4286 QPVAAFSIAQDTLR
-4300 LLEACCSYIITGN
+4300 LLGACCSYIVTGN
-4313 PDDLYYNSGTYS
+4313 SDDLYYSSGSYS
-4325 GENKLKVNIMKQ
+4325 GENKLAVNFFKQ
-4337 IPLVNQIIKHQRL
+4337 VPLVNQIRKHERL

-4365 GLGQVV
+4365 GLGQVI
-4371 ANMITDE
+4371 ANMITGE

>member
-1 MRSTGIRQSSERVVS
+1 
-16 DYSINIFDS
+16 
-25 VDNNAIFDTVSN
+25 
-37 YLINNIKYMSCTPSN
+37 MSCTPSN

-74 TIEDTSFR
+74 TIEDASFR

-102 VNAIIAYNNRKTI
+102 VNAVIAYNNRETI

-125 TSRTGIFG
+125 TSRTGVFG

-145 LSTIYLKSQG
+145 LATIYLKSQE

-165 RKGEKEALKDKAGNE
+165 RKGEKEVLKDKAGNE
-180 LSPQAAIKLT
+180 LSPQAAVKLT

-204 KLTQEQKAYVGTIIR
+204 KLTQEQKTYIGTIIR

-240 EVVSLSKEF
+240 EVISLSKEF
-249 GIDTNEDF
+249 GIDTNEDY
-257 ESNDDVKEDSEQN
+257 ETNDDAKEGSEQD
-270 SRQDDQETIAALRAD
+270 SRQEDPETIASLRAD
-285 WSELSD
+285 WSELAD

-321 EQPDTSNN
+321 EKPDTASD

-335 ESATFSSS
+335 ESAGFSSS

-353 SSVETMVES
+353 SSVEAMVES

-372 VSHLEYAARLL
+372 MSHLEYAARLL

-412 ADGSNIVTKNRN
+412 ADGSNVVTKNRN

-466 NNSNTNEIQEISEKL
+466 KNSNTNEIQEITEQI

-496 VVNYIRSFGDSQLS
+496 VVNYVRNFGDNQLS
-510 NITSLINDLLEFN
+510 NISSIVDDLLEFN
-523 KVVANA
+523 KVVGKATNL
-529 SNILK
+529 LK

-546 EYSKAKNDEEYTV
+546 EYAKTKENEEYVV

-625 YNDNPTANTELRDYL
+625 YNDNPTANAELRDYL
-640 VKFTNIPQYQY
+640 VKFTNIPQYRY

-754 SYKLDYAGLF
+754 SYKLDYTGLF
-764 NTGNY
+764 NANGTIY
-769 RANYEGKMSYY
+769 R
-780 YGNNKRQ
+780 
-787 DVKSNSTLEAIKR
+787 
-800 GERTST
+800 
-806 TRYES
+806 
-811 DGNIDYWKKI
+811 
-821 KVGDIV
+821 
-827 KFENNNGE
+827 
-835 TVLVRIISPLKKLDN
+835 
-850 NIDVDIWSKKEGWN
+850 
-864 KEYFEREVR
+864 
-873 PRLNEA
+873 
-879 WQFEY
+879 
-884 ELINNTY
+884 
-891 SINHGHPIYV
+891 GHPIYV
-901 AYANIYAKELAEMAQ
+901 SYANIYAKELAEMAQ

-924 TVENGVVTIMSDE
+924 TVENGVVTIVSDE

-962 KGILDGNGRPTGNVF
+962 KGILDGNGKPTGNVF

-989 LSRYNSETAKSVD
+989 LSRYNSETAKNVD

-1044 SVYNYIDNYINYRI
+1044 SVYNYIDSYINYRI
-1058 QESVAKYYSDK
+1058 QEAITKYSSDK

-1082 FNSFIAEMVLNYEI
+1082 FNAFIAEMVLNYEI

-1154 ISIDSSFKYITLE
+1154 ISVDSSFKYITLE
-1167 DIQSSG
+1167 DVQSSG

-1245 IDNVKLGELSKK
+1245 IDNVKLEELSKK

-1288 LIPRFLGNSELGALA
+1288 LIPRFLGNSELAALA

-1340 DKLKQFNLDVQTKYK
+1340 EKLKQFNLDVQTKYK

-1388 NIGNTPEG
+1388 NIGNTLEG

-1418 ASRIGVSIDA
+1418 ASRIGVEIDA
-1428 RGNVVYEE
+1428 KGNVVYE
-1436 GKVKIDNNQF
+1436 GNQAKIDNNQF
-1446 IALIKDELTR
+1446 ISLIKDELTR

-1487 KIENIVNSIFTNRVT
+1487 KIENIVNSIFTNRIT

-1510 ASQVSDVGITA
+1510 ASQVSDIGMTE
-1521 LSGRT
+1521 LSGRS

-1534 KVEEKHGYS
+1534 RVEEKHGYS

-1571 TYDNEG
+1571 TYDAEG
-1577 NLVHEVTLEDLQN
+1577 NLIKEVTLEDLQS

-1606 QSIAVMKVVG
+1606 QSVAVMKVVG

-1649 HTAYFDRN
+1649 HTATFDKN
-1657 GKPHKVEY
+1657 GKPQKVEY
-1665 IDGEDEVSTY
+1665 IEGEDDAAVN
-1675 RRYIGY
+1675 RRYNNYLFNNLSKENIQDARD
-1681 INSLIDKETRKATN
+1681 IAIDLSQEGLSYAEAYESAITKYAEQGGLY
-1695 SEFTKEEFKEA
+1695 SKEEF
-1706 RKAARETVR
+1706 
-1715 KANEEYDKFLT
+1715 
-1726 DQVRDL
+1726 
-1732 IAETDETWAELPREI
+1732 
-1747 KDNLTITF
+1747 
-1755 KSKELKFGERVD
+1755 SK
-1767 AIVSKMDFYKSE
+1767 
-1779 YANDE
+1779 
-1784 YVAKFAQQYRNIQS
+1784 
-1798 VINEQR
+1798 
-1804 EFYQNVKDNA
+1804 
-1814 EQLAIDYAD
+1814 
-1823 ETRRARLEQTIQAR
+1823 
-1837 AEIVGAMSLEEF
+1837 
-1849 SQLTVAQQNTRD
+1849 LTVAQQNTRD

-1896 KSNIFEGLSETYR
+1896 KANIFEGLSETYR

-1941 SIGNK
+1941 SISNK
-1946 AKTIIDGAHGGFRFV
+1946 AKTIIDGAHGGFRFT
-1961 YTYNTEKEAKDAQAK
+1961 YTYSTEKEAKDVQSK
-1976 LRKRFRDVTRSGK
+1976 LRKRFRDVTRKGK
-1989 EVMVDHNQLG
+1989 EVTVDHNQLG

-2053 ETSILFVNQP
+2053 ETSILFINQP

-2097 LAKTVGIPANSI
+2097 LAKTVGIPTNSI
-2109 TKKTRLKDVKA
+2109 TKKTRLKDVKK
-2120 MLEARGITINEDELL
+2120 MLESRGIEINEDELL
-2135 EEGIR
+2135 EEGIK

-2175 FKEIGDQINTNM
+2175 FKEISNQINSNM

-2194 FGAGKSA
+2194 FGAGKSV
-2201 NEIDNVINRITD
+2201 NEIDNVINRIND
-2213 IKNNNIARI
+2213 IKENNVSRI
-2222 KKGNPVLKAVT
+2222 KKGQPVLKAVT

-2241 DAIYPKISFNT
+2241 DAIYPKTSFNT
-2252 INDINQDDSESA
+2252 INDINQDELESA

-2293 PQFRELVSKF
+2293 PQFRELVNKF
-2303 DVRNLQTIQQL
+2303 GIRNLQTIQQL

-2333 FITRSDNEFIPS
+2333 FITKSDNEFIPS

-2350 ISSQQNTRAR
+2350 ISSQQDTRAR
-2360 LYGYTDVVG
+2360 LYGYTGIVG

-2392 VVLIQR
+2392 VALIQR
-2398 YTSDDNLFKNLN
+2398 YTSDNNLFKNLN

-2420 DRISIID
+2420 DRITIVD

-2442 WHSNNPFVKLTAMDL
+2442 WHNNNPFIKLATMDL
-2457 VRYSMVVE
+2457 IRYSMVVE

-2490 DSDNGVSIA
+2490 DSDNGVSSA
-2499 TNIINDSDKAINSM
+2499 TNIINDSDRAINSM

-2520 GTYERLSND
+2520 GTYERASND
-2529 DKAIEKLRDLFF
+2529 AATIEKLRDLFF

-2546 NPDVLTF
+2546 NPDVLVF

-2562 KIVFNRLGVGMLSF
+2562 KITFNRLGVGRLSF
-2576 KEAQERRMITG
+2576 KEAQERGMITG
-2587 SEDNRKYRHY
+2587 SENNRRYRHY

-2602 NNKVLRLYKLVY
+2602 NNKTLRLYKLVY
-2614 DNDVVYMLPTNPL
+2614 YNDTVYMLPTNPL

-2638 PDNNRMYLPLDI
+2638 PDNNRMFLPLDI
-2650 LEEVSIRQHDP
+2650 LEDVSINQYDA
-2661 AFISSINI
+2661 AFISSVNI
-2669 AMNSDIRKFV
+2669 GITSDTRKFM
-2679 VLPKVFEVGASL
+2679 VLPNVFERGADT
-2691 LIEEAFPNS
+2691 LIEEVFPNS
-2700 TVLTSPIKGQ
+2700 TVLTSPIKEQ
-2710 QIDTSRRYIIATT
+2710 QIDTSRKYIVTIT
-2723 DNQAILDTIEFLEAV
+2723 DNNTLLETIESLDAAGV
-2738 GITNYVVAA
+2738 HDYVVAA
-2747 PNMNYGNIRKLI
+2747 PNMNYNNIRRII
-2759 NDRNNED
+2759 NERNNAD
-2766 IAAKRLQTAMTKL
+2766 IAAKRLQIAMTKL
-2779 EANEIQLRKKKSDN
+2779 DANEVQLRKKRSDN

-2806 NQTIEDVNVNGIG
+2806 NQTINDVNVNGIG
-2819 FVPVLQTVVD
+2819 FVPVLQTVID

-2834 AGGYFRYEKEG
+2834 PNGYFRYEKEG

-2856 TTKSVSLTPDYMYS
+2856 TTKSVNLAPDYSYS
-2870 KKVTINSV
+2870 RKTVINSV
-2878 SQLQFPRRNAITQVV
+2878 SQLEFPRRNALTQVV

-2899 YKFAN
+2899 DKFAN
-2904 NNIIRVQTEDN
+2904 NNIIRVQTEEN
-2915 FINEDILESAL
+2915 FINEDVLESAL
-2926 IDNDKEINDYISR
+2926 VDNDREINEYISR

-2957 DAFRSFTAID
+2957 DAFRSFAAID

-2985 RIINGYTNRRIDDF
+2985 KIINGYTNRRIDDF
-2999 LFDIHNFFTTYVT
+2999 LFDIHNFYTTYVT

-3025 KIVQE
+3025 KIVME
-3030 KWSITNKKLFDRMLE
+3030 KWSITNKKLFDLMLK

-3126 DNYITS
+3126 DSYITS

-3186 IEARDKKIAFT
+3186 ISARDKKIAFT
-3197 SAISAIIEDAKNN
+3197 TAISTIIEDAKNN

-3238 RLLKEAVKL
+3238 RSLKEAVKL

-3376 NKYKENRPKDAFTI
+3376 NKYKENRPKDSFTI

-3400 YPETFETYRESA
+3400 YPETSETYRESA

-3546 PLAIWKQMVVKDE
+3546 PLAIWRQMIVKDE

-3638 PNQAVEQPH
+3638 PNQAIEQPH

-3687 SLSEIKL
+3687 SLSEVKL
-3694 LPIREKQEGETTD
+3694 LPIREQQEGETKE
-3707 EYLAYVRETQAKNN
+3707 EYLTYVRETQAKNN

-3846 FMMLNVTGGI
+3846 FMMLNITGGI

-3921 MVTERYGKGNNPMG
+3921 MVTERYGKGSNPMG

-3960 LHSHRVVAVNGK
+3960 LHSHRVVNVDGK
-3972 NKVMSFEQFAMG
+3972 NKIMSFEQYAMN
-3984 LREEA
+3984 LREGA
-3989 LLKVLRKNNPELVTK
+3989 LLKVLRKNSPELVSK
-4004 YETFRDK
+4004 YETFKDK
-4011 VLESYIEKERYVKF
+4011 ILESYVEKERYVKF

-4035 SVPKE
+4035 SIPKE
-4040 IREEF
+4040 LRKEF
-4045 KATYKEDTK
+4045 KTTYKEDTK
-4054 EERTKFENHPSFRES
+4054 EERIKFEQHPSFRES

-4076 ATLKPDSGLT
+4076 ATLKKDSGLT

-4134 GFQKRFGYRLGHFDG
+4134 GYQKRFGYRLGHFDG

-4191 LQGIAKGYADFVA
+4191 LQGIAKGYADFVG
-4204 NLTTYYNI
+4204 NLTAYYNI

-4219 NIRRCLGEWIA
+4219 NIRRCLGEWIG
-4230 ITKAVALFVVGK
+4230 IVKAVALFVAGK

-4275 GIANEGKKLYS
+4275 GMINEGQKLYS
-4286 QPVAALSIASDNLK
+4286 QPVAAFSIAQDTLR
-4300 LLEACCSYIITGN
+4300 LLGACCSYIITGN
-4313 PDDLYYNSGTYS
+4313 SDDLYYSSGSYS
-4325 GENKLKVNIMKQ
+4325 GENKLAVNFFKQ
-4337 IPLVNQIIKHQRL
+4337 VPLVNQIRKHERL

-4365 GLGQVV
+4365 GLGQIV
-4371 ANMITDE
+4371 ANMITGE

>member
-1 MRSTGIRQSSERVVS
+1 M
-16 DYSINIFDS
+16 NLFDS
-25 VDNNAIFDTVSN
+25 IDNNAIFGNVSN
-37 YLINNIKYMSCTPSN
+37 NLINNIKYMSCIPSN
-52 PKLDKLLELTNND
+52 PKLDKLLPLTNND

-74 TIEDTSFR
+74 TIEDNSFR
-82 EWYQEKTGRDFNE
+82 DWYKEKTGRDFNDE
-95 ESIDANT
+95 NIDTNT
-102 VNAIIAYNNRKTI
+102 VNAIIAYNNRETI
-115 NTQDYVQNVR
+115 NTKDYVQNVR
-125 TSRTGIFG
+125 TSRTGVFG

-145 LSTIYLKSQG
+145 LATIYLKSQG
-155 SIRKALANRK
+155 NIRKALANKK
-165 RKGEKEALKDKAGNE
+165 RKGESEVIKDKAGNE

-249 GIDTNEDF
+249 GIDTNEDY
-257 ESNDDVKEDSEQN
+257 EAGDDVKEDSEQN

-285 WSELSD
+285 WSEISD

-329 TYSGIA
+329 TYSGMA

-343 FKALNNYGNF
+343 FKAINNYGNF
-353 SSVETMVES
+353 SSVEAMVES
-362 FHTIAERFKE
+362 FHTIAARFKE

-383 EDEANVQIR
+383 EDEANVQMR

-405 RNEVIQS
+405 RNEVVYS
-412 ADGSNIVTKNRN
+412 KDGSNVVTKNRN

-466 NNSNTNEIQEISEKL
+466 KNSNINEIQEITEQI

-496 VVNYIRSFGDSQLS
+496 VINYVRNFGDNQLS
-510 NITSLINDLLEFN
+510 NISSIVDDLLEFN
-523 KVVANA
+523 KVVGKATNL
-529 SNILK
+529 LK

-546 EYSKAKNDEEYTV
+546 EYAKTKENEEYVV

-577 ANRISD
+577 ANRISN

-613 ISKFFERINDNR
+613 VSKFFKRINDNR
-625 YNDNPTANTELRDYL
+625 YNDNPVSNTELRDYL
-640 VKFTNIPQYQY
+640 VKFTNIPQYRY

-659 LSNGKV
+659 LSNGKIV
-665 IPGLLRL
+665 PGLLRL

-721 ANNGDNYEMAKGVK
+721 ANNGDNYEMTKGVK

-787 DVKSNSTLEAIKR
+787 DIKSNSTLEAIKR

-835 TVLVRIISPLKKLDN
+835 TVLVRVTSPLKKLDN
-850 NIDVDIWSKKEGWN
+850 NIDIDAWSKKEGWN

-924 TVENGVVTIMSDE
+924 TVENGVVTIVSDE

-962 KGILDGNGRPTGNVF
+962 KGILDSNGVPTGNVF

-989 LSRYNSETAKSVD
+989 LNKYNSETAKTVD

-1035 IRLTGELRN
+1035 IRLTGGLRN

-1058 QESVAKYYSDK
+1058 QEAVAKYSSNK
-1069 EFVDKYKNASQES
+1069 EFVDRYKNASQES
-1082 FNSFIAEMVLNYEI
+1082 FNAFIAEMVLNYEI

-1140 QKHLGDITVAPNKT
+1140 QKHLGDIVVSPNKT
-1154 ISIDSSFKYITLE
+1154 ISVDSSFKYITLE
-1167 DIQSSG
+1167 DVQSKG
-1173 KVLDDLKKQ
+1173 GVIEDLKKQ
-1182 LDIAN
+1182 LKIAK
-1187 VSKETRAFILKQFSK
+1187 VSKETEAFVLKQFAK

-1218 FVRRMYLRGEYD
+1218 FVRRIYLRGEYD
-1230 SYKDL
+1230 NYKDL
-1235 IEALYDETKP
+1235 IEALYDESKP

-1288 LIPRFLGNSELGALA
+1288 LIPRFLGNSELGLLA

-1321 ATTNRVLEFWDS
+1321 ATTNRVLEFWDA

-1340 DKLKQFNLDVQTKYK
+1340 ERLKRFNEDIQTKYK

-1767 AIVSKMDFYKSE
+1767 AIVSKMDFYESE

-2490 DSDNGVSIA
+2490 DSDNGVSTA

-2679 VLPKVFEVGASL
+2679 VLPKAFEAGANL

-2700 TVLTSPIKGQ
+2700 TVLTSPIKEQ
-2710 QIDTSRRYIIATT
+2710 QVDTSRRYIIATT
-2723 DNQAILDTIEFLEAV
+2723 DNQAILDTIESLEAV

-2759 NDRNNED
+2759 NDRNNID

-2779 EANEIQLRKKKSDN
+2779 EANEVQLRKKKSDN

-2845 NVYIVTNLGRI
+2845 NVYIVTNLGRV

-2899 YKFAN
+2899 DKFAN
-2904 NNIIRVQTEDN
+2904 NNIIRVQKEDN
-2915 FINEDILESAL
+2915 FINEDVLESAL

-3030 KWSITNKKLFDRMLE
+3030 KWSITNKKLFDLMLK

-3126 DNYITS
+3126 DSYITS

-3197 SAISAIIEDAKNN
+3197 SAISVIIEDAKNN

-3238 RLLKEAVKL
+3238 RSLKEAVKL

-3390 RYKQAIEGLQ
+3390 RCKQAIEGLQ
-3400 YPETFETYRESA
+3400 YPETSETYRESV

-3588 KLQPSTNKYR
+3588 KLQPSTNKHR

-3638 PNQAVEQPH
+3638 PNKAVEQPH

-3837 VMRNMVSSK
+3837 VMRNMVSSR
-3846 FMMLNVTGGI
+3846 FMMLNITGGI

-3880 FRKGENEWMQN
+3880 FRKGENEWIQN
-3891 IGSYLADAYN
+3891 VGSYLADAYN

-3906 ETNAVIRL
+3906 ETNAIIRL

-3950 YMQNATLLAM
+3950 YMQNAALLAM

-4191 LQGIAKGYADFVA
+4191 LQGIAKGYADFVG

-4219 NIRRCLGEWIA
+4219 NIRRCLGEWID
-4230 ITKAVALFVVGK
+4230 IVKAVALFVVGK

-4275 GIANEGKKLYS
+4275 GMINEGQKLYS
-4286 QPVAALSIASDNLK
+4286 QPVAAFSIAQDTLR
-4300 LLEACCSYIITGN
+4300 LLGACCSYIVTGN
-4313 PDDLYYNSGTYS
+4313 SDDLYYSSGSYS
-4325 GENKLKVNIMKQ
+4325 GENKLAVNFFKQ
-4337 IPLVNQIIKHQRL
+4337 VPLVNQIIKHQRL

>member
-1 MRSTGIRQSSERVVS
+1 M
-16 DYSINIFDS
+16 NLFDS
-25 VDNNAIFDTVSN
+25 IDNNAIFGNVSN
-37 YLINNIKYMSCTPSN
+37 NLINNIKYMSCIPSN
-52 PKLDKLLELTNND
+52 PKLDKLLTLTNND

-74 TIEDTSFR
+74 TIEDNSFR
-82 EWYQEKTGRDFNE
+82 DWYKEKTGRDFNDE
-95 ESIDANT
+95 NIDTNT
-102 VNAIIAYNNRKTI
+102 VNAIIAYNNRETI
-115 NTQDYVQNVR
+115 NTKDYVQNVR
-125 TSRTGIFG
+125 TSRTGVFG

-145 LSTIYLKSQG
+145 LATIYLKSQG
-155 SIRKALANRK
+155 SIRKALANKK
-165 RKGEKEALKDKAGNE
+165 RKGENEVIKDKAGNE

-285 WSELSD
+285 WSEISD

-329 TYSGIA
+329 TYSGMA
-335 ESATFSSS
+335 ESTTFSSS
-343 FKALNNYGNF
+343 FKAINNYGNF
-353 SSVETMVES
+353 SSVEAMIES
-362 FHTIAERFKE
+362 FHTIAARFKE

-383 EDEANVQIR
+383 EDEANVQMR

-405 RNEVIQS
+405 RNEVVYGQDS
-412 ADGSNIVTKNRN
+412 SNVVTKNRN

-466 NNSNTNEIQEISEKL
+466 KNSNINEIQEITEQI

-496 VVNYIRSFGDSQLS
+496 VVNYVRNFGDNQLS
-510 NITSLINDLLEFN
+510 NISSIVDDLLEFN
-523 KVVANA
+523 KVVGKATNL
-529 SNILK
+529 LK
-534 IDNEAQRIYYAG
+534 IDNEAQRIYYEG
-546 EYSKAKNDEEYTV
+546 EYAKTKENEEYVV

-577 ANRISD
+577 ANRISN

-625 YNDNPTANTELRDYL
+625 YNDNPVSNTELRDYL
-640 VKFTNIPQYQY
+640 VKFTNIPQYRY

-659 LSNGKV
+659 LSNGKIV
-665 IPGLLRL
+665 PGLLRL

-721 ANNGDNYEMAKGVK
+721 ANNGDNYEMARGVK

-754 SYKLDYAGLF
+754 SYKLDYTGLF
-764 NTGNY
+764 NTN
-769 RANYEGKMSYY
+769 
-780 YGNNKRQ
+780 
-787 DVKSNSTLEAIKR
+787 
-800 GERTST
+800 
-806 TRYES
+806 
-811 DGNIDYWKKI
+811 
-821 KVGDIV
+821 GDIY
-827 KFENNNGE
+827 
-835 TVLVRIISPLKKLDN
+835 R
-850 NIDVDIWSKKEGWN
+850 
-864 KEYFEREVR
+864 
-873 PRLNEA
+873 
-879 WQFEY
+879 
-884 ELINNTY
+884 
-891 SINHGHPIYV
+891 GHPIYV

-924 TVENGVVTIMSDE
+924 TVENGVVTIVSDE

-962 KGILDGNGRPTGNVF
+962 KSILDSNGNPTGNVF

-989 LSRYNSETAKSVD
+989 LSRYNSETAKRVD
-1002 MNWLFEG
+1002 MNWLFEEG
-1009 GDVFSLLYG
+1009 NVFSLLYG

-1035 IRLTGELRN
+1035 IRLTGGLRN

-1058 QESVAKYYSDK
+1058 QEAIAKYSSDK

-1167 DIQSSG
+1167 DVQSSG

-1340 DKLKQFNLDVQTKYK
+1340 EKLKQFNLDVQTKYK

-1381 IVKKLID
+1381 VVKKLID

-1428 RGNVVYEE
+1428 RGNIVYEE

-1446 IALIKDELTR
+1446 ITLIKDELTR

-1510 ASQVSDVGITA
+1510 ASQVSDVGMTA

-1534 KVEEKHGYS
+1534 KVEEKHGYA
-1543 LGRKLTYHKDGSQIV
+1543 LGRKLTYHKDESQIV

-1577 NLVHEVTLEDLQN
+1577 NLIHEVTLEDLQN

-1649 HTAYFDRN
+1649 HTATFDKN

-1665 IDGEDEVSTY
+1665 IDGEDEVAID
-1675 RRYIGY
+1675 RRYTNYLFNNLTRENIQDVRD
-1681 INSLIDKETRKATN
+1681 IAIDLSQEGLSYADAYKSAITKYAEQ
-1695 SEFTKEEFKEA
+1695 SGLYSKEEFS
-1706 RKAARETVR
+1706 R
-1715 KANEEYDKFLT
+1715 
-1726 DQVRDL
+1726 
-1732 IAETDETWAELPREI
+1732 
-1747 KDNLTITF
+1747 
-1755 KSKELKFGERVD
+1755 
-1767 AIVSKMDFYKSE
+1767 
-1779 YANDE
+1779 
-1784 YVAKFAQQYRNIQS
+1784 
-1798 VINEQR
+1798 
-1804 EFYQNVKDNA
+1804 
-1814 EQLAIDYAD
+1814 
-1823 ETRRARLEQTIQAR
+1823 
-1837 AEIVGAMSLEEF
+1837 
-1849 SQLTVAQQNTRD
+1849 LTVAQQNTRD

-1896 KSNIFEGLSETYR
+1896 KANIFEGLSETYR

-1941 SIGNK
+1941 SISNK
-1946 AKTIIDGAHGGFRFV
+1946 AKTIVDGAHGGFRFT
-1961 YTYNTEKEAKDAQAK
+1961 YTYSTEKEAKDAQSK
-1976 LRKRFRDVTRSGK
+1976 LRKRFRDVTRKGK
-1989 EVMVDHNQLG
+1989 EVTVDHNQLG

-2009 RLITPYSSETTA
+2009 RLITPYSSETTS

-2053 ETSILFVNQP
+2053 ETSILFINQP

-2097 LAKTVGIPANSI
+2097 LARTVGIPANSI

-2120 MLEARGITINEDELL
+2120 MLEAKGITINEDELL
-2135 EEGIR
+2135 EEGIK

-2151 VESTSYNNTDNL
+2151 VEDINSINTDNL

-2201 NEIDNVINRITD
+2201 NEIDNVINRIND
-2213 IKNNNIARI
+2213 IKENNVGRI
-2222 KKGNPVLKAVT
+2222 KKGQPVLKAVT

-2241 DAIYPKISFNT
+2241 DAIYPKTNFNT
-2252 INDINQDDSESA
+2252 INDINQDELESA

-2303 DVRNLQTIQQL
+2303 GIRNLQTIQQL

-2345 YNLNL
+2345 YNINL
-2350 ISSQQNTRAR
+2350 ISSQQDTRAR
-2360 LYGYTDVVG
+2360 LYGYTDIVG
-2369 SFDMSDMSEKNV
+2369 SFNMSDMSEKNV

-2392 VVLIQR
+2392 VALIQR
-2398 YTSDDNLFKNLN
+2398 YTSDNNLFKNLN

-2420 DRISIID
+2420 DRITIVD

-2442 WHSNNPFVKLTAMDL
+2442 WHSNNPFIKLATMDL
-2457 VRYSMVVE
+2457 IRYSMVVE

-2490 DSDNGVSIA
+2490 DSDNGVSSA
-2499 TNIINDSDKAINSM
+2499 TNIINDSDRAINSM

-2520 GTYERLSND
+2520 GTYERASND
-2529 DKAIEKLRDLFF
+2529 AATIEKLRDLFF

-2546 NPDVLTF
+2546 NPDVLVF

-2562 KIVFNRLGVGMLSF
+2562 KITFNRLGVGKLSF
-2576 KEAQERRMITG
+2576 KEAQERGMITG
-2587 SEDNRKYRHY
+2587 SENNRRYRHY

-2602 NNKVLRLYKLVY
+2602 NNKTLRLYKLVY
-2614 DNDVVYMLPTNPL
+2614 YNDTVYMLPTNPL

-2638 PDNNRMYLPLDI
+2638 PDNNRMFLPLDI
-2650 LEEVSIRQHDP
+2650 LEDVSINQYNA
-2661 AFISSINI
+2661 AFISSVNI
-2669 AMNSDIRKFV
+2669 GITSDTRKFM
-2679 VLPKVFEVGASL
+2679 VLPTVFERGADT
-2691 LIEEAFPNS
+2691 LIEEVFPNS
-2700 TVLTSPIKGQ
+2700 IVLTSPIKEK
-2710 QIDTSRRYIIATT
+2710 QIDTSRKYIVAIT
-2723 DNQAILDTIEFLEAV
+2723 DNNILLETIESLDAAGV
-2738 GITNYVVAA
+2738 HDYVVAA
-2747 PNMNYGNIRKLI
+2747 PNMNYNNIRRII
-2759 NDRNNED
+2759 NERNNAD
-2766 IAAKRLQTAMTKL
+2766 IAAKRLQAAMTKL
-2779 EANEIQLRKKKSDN
+2779 DANEVQLRKKKPDN

-2806 NQTIEDVNVNGIG
+2806 NQTINDVNVNGIG

-2845 NVYIVTNLGRI
+2845 NVYIVTNLGRV
-2856 TTKSVSLTPDYMYS
+2856 TTKSVGLTSDYMYS

-2899 YKFAN
+2899 DKFAN

-2957 DAFRSFTAID
+2957 DAFRSFAAID

-3126 DNYITS
+3126 DSYITS

-3220 DENGN
+3220 NENGN

-3238 RLLKEAVKL
+3238 RSLKEAVKL

-3400 YPETFETYRESA
+3400 YPETSETYRESA

-3453 GKYDETGVIDGTKFT
+3453 GKYDKTGVIDGTKFT

-3491 PNEEQAQKWLDEH
+3491 PNEEQAQKWLEKH

-3546 PLAIWKQMVVKDE
+3546 PLAIWRQMVVKDE

-3598 NDKYYGMNN
+3598 NDKYYGMNK

-3707 EYLAYVRETQAKNN
+3707 EYLAYVREIQARNN

-3729 ENAERNNPNVLERL
+3729 ENVERNNPNVLERL

-3828 EGTRSKVSR
+3828 EGIRSKVSR

-3861 GKTQIQMEMAA
+3861 GKIQIQMEMAA

-3891 IGSYLADAYN
+3891 VGSYLADAYN

-3906 ETNAVIRL
+3906 ETNAIIRL

-3921 MVTERYGKGNNPMG
+3921 MVTERYGKGNNPIG
-3935 KLENLLFIQQTAGEH
+3935 KLENLLFIQQIAGEH
-3950 YMQNATLLAM
+3950 YMQNTTLLAM

-4040 IREEF
+4040 IRKEF

-4054 EERTKFENHPSFRES
+4054 EERTKFENYPSFRES

-4125 MQFHKHLVP
+4125 MQFHKHLIP
-4134 GFQKRFGYRLGHFDG
+4134 GFQKRLGYRLGHFDG

-4219 NIRRCLGEWIA
+4219 NIRRCLGEWIG
-4230 ITKAVALFVVGK
+4230 ITKAIALFVVGK

-4275 GIANEGKKLYS
+4275 GIINEGKKLYS
-4286 QPVAALSIASDNLK
+4286 QPVAALSIAQDNLR
-4300 LLEACCSYIITGN
+4300 LLGALCSYIITGN
-4313 PDDLYYNSGTYS
+4313 PDDLYYNSGSCS
-4325 GENKLKVNIMKQ
+4325 GENKLVVNFFKQ
-4337 IPLVNQIIKHQRL
+4337 VPLVNQIIKHERL

-4365 GLGQVV
+4365 GLGQIV

>member
-1 MRSTGIRQSSERVVS
+1 
-16 DYSINIFDS
+16 
-25 VDNNAIFDTVSN
+25 
-37 YLINNIKYMSCTPSN
+37 MSCTPSN

-74 TIEDTSFR
+74 TIEDISFR
-82 EWYQEKTGRDFNE
+82 KWYQEKTGRDFNE

-102 VNAIIAYNNRKTI
+102 VNAIVAYNNRETI

-125 TSRTGIFG
+125 TSRTGVFG

-165 RKGEKEALKDKAGNE
+165 RKGEKEVLKDKAGNE
-180 LSPQAAIKLT
+180 LSPQAAVKLT

-204 KLTQEQKAYVGTIIR
+204 KLTQEQKAYIGTIIR

-240 EVVSLSKEF
+240 EVISLSKEF
-249 GIDTNEDF
+249 GIDTNEDY
-257 ESNDDVKEDSEQN
+257 ETNDDAKEDSEQD
-270 SRQDDQETIAALRAD
+270 SRQEDPETIASLRAD
-285 WSELSD
+285 WSELAD

-321 EQPDTSNN
+321 EKPDTASD

-335 ESATFSSS
+335 ESAGFSSS

-353 SSVETMVES
+353 SSVEAMVES

-433 KILNSFDSLIHNPSI
+433 KILNSFDSLVHNPSI
-448 MANDIAVL
+448 MNGDITVL
-456 DELKNRLSTL
+456 EELKNRLSTL
-466 NNSNTNEIQEISEKL
+466 NNSDTNEVQEISEEL
-481 AAIFNKYNFGINRQG
+481 TAIFNKYNFGINRQG

-546 EYSKAKNDEEYTV
+546 EYSKAKNDEEYVV

-625 YNDNPTANTELRDYL
+625 YNDNPTANAELRDYL

-754 SYKLDYAGLF
+754 SYKLDYIGLF
-764 NTGNY
+764 N
-769 RANYEGKMSYY
+769 ANG
-780 YGNNKRQ
+780 
-787 DVKSNSTLEAIKR
+787 
-800 GERTST
+800 
-806 TRYES
+806 
-811 DGNIDYWKKI
+811 
-821 KVGDIV
+821 
-827 KFENNNGE
+827 
-835 TVLVRIISPLKKLDN
+835 
-850 NIDVDIWSKKEGWN
+850 
-864 KEYFEREVR
+864 
-873 PRLNEA
+873 
-879 WQFEY
+879 
-884 ELINNTY
+884 
-891 SINHGHPIYV
+891 SIYMGHPIYV

-924 TVENGVVTIMSDE
+924 TVENGVVTIVSDE

-962 KGILDGNGRPTGNVF
+962 KSILDSNGNPTGNVF

-982 LIDKVKN
+982 LIDKVNKIDN
-989 LSRYNSETAKSVD
+989 YKYSSSEIAKRVD

-1009 GDVFSLLYG
+1009 GNVFSLLYG

-1035 IRLTGELRN
+1035 IRLTGGLRN
-1044 SVYNYIDNYINYRI
+1044 SVYNYINTYINYRI
-1058 QESVAKYYSDK
+1058 QEAIAKYSSYK

-1082 FNSFIAEMVLNYEI
+1082 FNAFIAEMVLNYEI

-1154 ISIDSSFKYITLE
+1154 ISVDSSFKYITLE
-1167 DIQSSG
+1167 DVQSSG

-1340 DKLKQFNLDVQTKYK
+1340 EMLKQFNLDIQTKYK

-1543 LGRKLTYHKDGSQIV
+1543 LGRKLRYHPDGSQIV

-1571 TYDNEG
+1571 TYDAEG
-1577 NLVHEVTLEDLQN
+1577 NLVKEVTLEDLQA

-1606 QSIAVMKVVG
+1606 QSVAVMKVVG

-1649 HTAYFDRN
+1649 HTAYFDKD

-1665 IDGEDEVSTY
+1665 IEGEDEAAID
-1675 RRYIGY
+1675 RRYNNYLFNNLSRENIQDARDIAIELSQEGLSY
-1681 INSLIDKETRKATN
+1681 SEAYESAINKYAEQGGLYS
-1695 SEFTKEEFKEA
+1695 KEEF
-1706 RKAARETVR
+1706 
-1715 KANEEYDKFLT
+1715 
-1726 DQVRDL
+1726 
-1732 IAETDETWAELPREI
+1732 
-1747 KDNLTITF
+1747 
-1755 KSKELKFGERVD
+1755 SK
-1767 AIVSKMDFYKSE
+1767 
-1779 YANDE
+1779 
-1784 YVAKFAQQYRNIQS
+1784 
-1798 VINEQR
+1798 
-1804 EFYQNVKDNA
+1804 
-1814 EQLAIDYAD
+1814 
-1823 ETRRARLEQTIQAR
+1823 
-1837 AEIVGAMSLEEF
+1837 
-1849 SQLTVAQQNTRD
+1849 LTVAQQNTRD
-1861 ARNNKIVDTFIN
+1861 ARNNKIVDTFIS

-1882 ENLSSSNFEDIKAA
+1882 ENLSSSNFEDIKTA
-1896 KSNIFEGLSETYR
+1896 KANIFEGLSETYR

-1941 SIGNK
+1941 SISNK
-1946 AKTIIDGAHGGFRFV
+1946 AKTIIDGAHGGFRFT
-1961 YTYNTEKEAKDAQAK
+1961 YTYNTEKEAKDAQSK
-1976 LRKRFRDVTRSGK
+1976 LRKRFRDVTRKGK
-1989 EVMVDHNQLG
+1989 EVTVDHNQLG

-2053 ETSILFVNQP
+2053 ETSILFINQP

-2097 LAKTVGIPANSI
+2097 LAKAVGIPANSI
-2109 TKKTRLKDVKA
+2109 TKKTRLKDVKK
-2120 MLEARGITINEDELL
+2120 MLENRGIEINEDELL
-2135 EEGIR
+2135 EEGIK

-2151 VESTSYNNTDNL
+2151 VENVDSANTENL

-2175 FKEIGDQINTNM
+2175 FKEIGDQINSNM

-2201 NEIDNVINRITD
+2201 NEIDNVINRIND
-2213 IKNNNIARI
+2213 IKENNVSRI
-2222 KKGNPVLKAVT
+2222 KKGQPVLKAVT

-2241 DAIYPKISFNT
+2241 DAIYPKTNFNT
-2252 INDINQDDSESA
+2252 INDINQDELESA

-2293 PQFRELVSKF
+2293 PQFRELVNKF
-2303 DVRNLQTIQQL
+2303 GIRNLQTIQQL

-2333 FITRSDNEFIPS
+2333 FITRSNNEFIPS
-2345 YNLNL
+2345 YNLNI

-2369 SFDMSDMSEKNV
+2369 SFNMSDMSEKNV

-2490 DSDNGVSIA
+2490 DSDNGVSTA

-2529 DKAIEKLRDLFF
+2529 DNAIEKLRDLFF

-2562 KIVFNRLGVGMLSF
+2562 KIVFNRLGVGVLSF
-2576 KEAQERRMITG
+2576 KEAQERKMITG
-2587 SEDNRKYRHY
+2587 SKNNRKYRHY

-2627 EQNEIGEVSVN
+2627 EQNEIGEISVN
-2638 PDNNRMYLPLDI
+2638 PDNNRMCLPLDI
-2650 LEEVSIRQHDP
+2650 LEEVAIRQHDP

-2700 TVLTSPIKGQ
+2700 TVLTSPIEEQ

-2723 DNQAILDTIEFLEAV
+2723 DNQVILDTIESLEAV

-2759 NDRNNED
+2759 NDRNNID

-2779 EANEIQLRKKKSDN
+2779 EANEVQLRKKKSDN

-2845 NVYIVTNLGRI
+2845 NVYIVTNLGRV

-2878 SQLQFPRRNAITQVV
+2878 NQLQFPRRNALTQVV

-2899 YKFAN
+2899 DKFAN

-2949 NVEEAALN
+2949 NVEEVALN

-2985 RIINGYTNRRIDDF
+2985 RIINGYTNRCIDDF

-3067 SIIEAIQPYNI
+3067 SIIEAIQPYDI
-3078 DEAYTVSET
+3078 DEAHSVSET

-3126 DNYITS
+3126 DSYITS

-3238 RLLKEAVKL
+3238 RSLKEAVKL

-3296 KYPETYVKLMKLL
+3296 KYPETYVKLTKLL

-3400 YPETFETYRESA
+3400 YPETSETYRESA

-3491 PNEEQAQKWLDEH
+3491 PNEEQAQKWLEEH

-3536 VLNPITKEYE
+3536 VFNPITKEYE

-3846 FMMLNVTGGI
+3846 FMMLNITGGI

-3891 IGSYLADAYN
+3891 VGSYLADAYN

-3906 ETNAVIRL
+3906 ETNAIIRL

-3921 MVTERYGKGNNPMG
+3921 MVTERYGKGSNPMG

-3960 LHSHRVVAVNGK
+3960 LHSHRVVNVDGK
-3972 NKVMSFEQFAMG
+3972 NKIMSFEQYAMN

-3989 LLKVLRKNNPELVTK
+3989 LLKVLRKNNPELVSK
-4004 YETFRDK
+4004 YETFKDK
-4011 VLESYIEKERYVKF
+4011 VLESYVEKERYVKF

-4035 SVPKE
+4035 SIPKE
-4040 IREEF
+4040 LRQEF
-4045 KATYKEDTK
+4045 KSTYKEDTK
-4054 EERTKFENHPSFRES
+4054 EERIKFEQHPSFRES

-4076 ATLKPDSGLT
+4076 ATLKKDSGLT

-4158 SKGTYVSLGEFIAM
+4158 SKGSYVSLGEFIAM
-4172 PFKKYYELNDSNEL
+4172 PFKKYYELNNDNEL

-4230 ITKAVALFVVGK
+4230 ITKAIALFVVGK

-4275 GIANEGKKLYS
+4275 GMINEGQKLYS

-4300 LLEACCSYIITGN
+4300 LLEACCSYIVTGN

-4365 GLGQVV
+4365 GLGQIV

>member
-1 MRSTGIRQSSERVVS
+1 
-16 DYSINIFDS
+16 
-25 VDNNAIFDTVSN
+25 
-37 YLINNIKYMSCTPSN
+37 MSCIPSN
-52 PKLDKLLELTNND
+52 PKLDKLLPLTNND

-74 TIEDTSFR
+74 IIEDDSFR
-82 EWYQEKTGRDFNE
+82 DWYKEKTGRDFND
-95 ESIDANT
+95 ESIDNNT
-102 VNAIIAYNNRKTI
+102 VNAIIAYNNRETI

-125 TSRTGIFG
+125 TSRTGVFG

-155 SIRKALANRK
+155 SICKALANKK
-165 RKGEKEALKDKAGNE
+165 RKGEEGIIKDKAGNE
-180 LSPQAAIKLT
+180 LSPQAAVKLT

-204 KLTQEQKAYVGTIIR
+204 ELTQEQKSYIGTIIR

-240 EVVSLSKEF
+240 EVISLSKEF
-249 GIDTNEDF
+249 GIDTNEDY
-257 ESNDDVKEDSEQN
+257 EAGEDVKEDSEQN
-270 SRQDDQETIAALRAD
+270 SRQDDQESIAALRAD
-285 WSELSD
+285 WSELAD
-291 QRKDIDK
+291 QRKNIDK

-309 RLPKTNSNSFIN
+309 RLPKTNSNAFIN
-321 EQPDTSNN
+321 EKPDTSNN

-335 ESATFSSS
+335 ESASFDSS
-343 FKALNNYGNF
+343 FKAINNYGNF
-353 SSVETMVES
+353 SSVEAMVES
-362 FHTIAERFKE
+362 FHTIASRFKE

-392 NKIFTQLKQSIWE
+392 NKIYTQLKQSIWE
-405 RNEVIQS
+405 RNEVVYSQ
-412 ADGSNIVTKNRN
+412 DGSSVVTKNRN

-433 KILNSFDSLIHNPSI
+433 KILNSFDSLIHNPSVMTEDVAI
-448 MANDIAVL
+448 L
-456 DELKNRLSTL
+456 EELKNRLSTL
-466 NNSNTNEIQEISEKL
+466 NNSNTNEIQEITEQVS
-481 AAIFNKYNFGINRQG
+481 AIFNKYNFGVDRQG
-496 VVNYIRSFGDSQLS
+496 VVNYVRNFGDNQLS
-510 NITSLINDLLEFN
+510 NITTLINDLLEFN
-523 KVVANA
+523 KVVGKA
-529 SNILK
+529 SNLLK

-546 EYSKAKNDEEYTV
+546 EYAKTKENEEYV
-559 VPFDK
+559 VTPFDK

-591 DSEFNSINAENNLV
+591 NSEFNSINAENNLV

-625 YNDNPTANTELRDYL
+625 YNDNPTDNKELRDYL
-640 VKFTNIPQYQY
+640 IQFTNIPQYQY

-665 IPGLLRL
+665 VPGLLRL

-721 ANNGDNYEMAKGVK
+721 ANNGDNYEMTKGVK

-754 SYKLDYAGLF
+754 SYKLDYTGLF
-764 NTGNY
+764 NANGSIY
-769 RANYEGKMSYY
+769 R
-780 YGNNKRQ
+780 
-787 DVKSNSTLEAIKR
+787 
-800 GERTST
+800 
-806 TRYES
+806 
-811 DGNIDYWKKI
+811 
-821 KVGDIV
+821 
-827 KFENNNGE
+827 
-835 TVLVRIISPLKKLDN
+835 
-850 NIDVDIWSKKEGWN
+850 
-864 KEYFEREVR
+864 
-873 PRLNEA
+873 
-879 WQFEY
+879 
-884 ELINNTY
+884 
-891 SINHGHPIYV
+891 GHPIYV

-924 TVENGVVTIMSDE
+924 TVENGVVTIVSDE

-962 KGILDGNGRPTGNVF
+962 KSILDRNGNPTGNVF

-989 LSRYNSETAKSVD
+989 LKNYNSETAKTVD
-1002 MNWLFEG
+1002 MNWLFEN

-1035 IRLTGELRN
+1035 IRLTGGLRN

-1058 QESVAKYYSDK
+1058 QEAVAKYSSNK

-1082 FNSFIAEMVLNYEI
+1082 FNAFIAEMVLNYEI

-1154 ISIDSSFKYITLE
+1154 ISVDSSFKYITLE
-1167 DIQSSG
+1167 DVQSSG
-1173 KVLDDLKKQ
+1173 GVIADLKKQ
-1182 LDIAN
+1182 LKIAN
-1187 VSKETRAFILKQFSK
+1187 VSKETEAFILKQFAK

-1235 IEALYDETKP
+1235 IEALYDESKP

-1288 LIPRFLGNSELGALA
+1288 LIPRFLGNSELGLLA
-1303 KYMTDNNIGQVNF
+1303 KYMTENNIGQVNF

-1321 ATTNRVLEFWDS
+1321 ATTNRVLEFWDA

-1340 DKLKQFNLDVQTKYK
+1340 KKLEGFVSDIQTKYK

-1428 RGNVVYEE
+1428 KGNVVYED
-1436 GKVKIDNNQF
+1436 GKAKIDNNQF

-1464 KYAEINPETGLPY
+1464 KYAEINPETGMPY

-1487 KIENIVNSIFTNRVT
+1487 KIENIVNSIFTNRIT

-1510 ASQVSDVGITA
+1510 ASQVSDIGMTS

-1534 KVEEKHGYS
+1534 KVEEKHGYN
-1543 LGRKLTYHKDGSQIV
+1543 LGRKLTYHKDGNQEV
-1558 EILLPKWMVKAYN
+1558 EILLPKWMVKGYN

-1577 NLVHEVTLEDLQN
+1577 NLVHEVTIEDLQA

-1606 QSIAVMKVVG
+1606 QSVAVMKVVG

-1649 HTAYFDRN
+1649 HTAYFDEN

-1665 IDGEDEVSTY
+1665 IEGEDDAAVE
-1675 RRYIGY
+1675 RRYNNY
-1681 INSLIDKETRKATN
+1681 LFSNL
-1695 SEFTKEEFKEA
+1695 TKENIQDA
-1706 RKAARETVR
+1706 RDIAI
-1715 KANEEYDKFLT
+1715 
-1726 DQVRDL
+1726 DL
-1732 IAETDETWAELPREI
+1732 SQEGLSYA
-1747 KDNLTITF
+1747 
-1755 KSKELKFGERVD
+1755 D
-1767 AIVSKMDFYKSE
+1767 AYKSAITK
-1779 YANDE
+1779 Y
-1784 YVAKFAQQYRNIQS
+1784 
-1798 VINEQR
+1798 
-1804 EFYQNVKDNA
+1804 A
-1814 EQLAIDYAD
+1814 EQSGLY
-1823 ETRRARLEQTIQAR
+1823 
-1837 AEIVGAMSLEEF
+1837 SKEEF

-1882 ENLSSSNFEDIKAA
+1882 ENLSSSNFEDIKTA

-1941 SIGNK
+1941 SISNK

-1976 LRKRFRDVTRSGK
+1976 LRKRFRDVTRKGK

-2069 ARQNANDNVFGET
+2069 ARQNVNDNVFGET

-2097 LAKTVGIPANSI
+2097 LAKAVGIPANSI

-2120 MLEARGITINEDELL
+2120 MLEARGVTINEDELL

-2140 VTELR
+2140 ITELR

-2151 VESTSYNNTDNL
+2151 VENTSNINADNL

-2175 FKEIGDQINTNM
+2175 FKEIGDQINANM

-2213 IKNNNIARI
+2213 IKNGNITRGKRGEPI
-2222 KKGNPVLKAVT
+2222 LKAVT

-2303 DVRNLQTIQQL
+2303 DIRNLQTIQQL

-2321 SQAQSNFVNTNR
+2321 SQAQSSFVNTNR
-2333 FITRSDNEFIPS
+2333 FITKSDNEFIPS

-2360 LYGYTDVVG
+2360 LYGYTDIVG
-2369 SFDMSDMSEKNV
+2369 SFNMSDMSEKNV

-2392 VVLIQR
+2392 VALIQR
-2398 YTSDDNLFKNLN
+2398 YTSDNNLFKNLN
-2410 VEYKGRRNSY
+2410 VEYRGLRNSY
-2420 DRISIID
+2420 DRISIVD
-2427 STISTESQYQMFRNA
+2427 STISTESQYQMFRNS
-2442 WHSNNPFVKLTAMDL
+2442 WHSNNPFIKLAAMDL

-2473 VSKIIPVELLY
+2473 ISKIIPVELLY

-2490 DSDNGVSIA
+2490 DSNNGVSSA
-2499 TNIINDSDKAINSM
+2499 TNIINDADRAINSM

-2520 GTYERLSND
+2520 GTYERASND

-2546 NPDVLTF
+2546 NSDVLTF

-2562 KIVFNRLGVGMLSF
+2562 KITFNRLGVGMLSF
-2576 KEAQERRMITG
+2576 KEAKERGMITG
-2587 SEDNRKYRHY
+2587 SEDNRRYRHY

-2602 NNKVLRLYKLVY
+2602 NNKTLRLYKLVY
-2614 DNDVVYMLPTNPL
+2614 DRDVVYMLPTNPL

-2638 PDNNRMYLPLDI
+2638 PDNNRMFLPLDI
-2650 LEEVSIRQHDP
+2650 LEEVSVNQYDP
-2661 AFISSINI
+2661 AFISSVNI

-2679 VLPKVFEVGASL
+2679 VLPKAFEAGANL

-2700 TVLTSPIKGQ
+2700 TVLTSPIKEQ
-2710 QIDTSRRYIIATT
+2710 QVDTSRRYIIAAT
-2723 DNQAILDTIEFLEAV
+2723 DNQVILDTIESLEAA
-2738 GITNYVVAA
+2738 GITNYVVVA
-2747 PNMNYGNIRKLI
+2747 PNMNYGNIRRFI
-2759 NDRNNED
+2759 NERNNSD
-2766 IAAKRLQTAMTKL
+2766 IAARRLQSAMTKL
-2779 EANEIQLRKKKSDN
+2779 EANEVQLRKKKSDN

-2806 NQTIEDVNVNGIG
+2806 NQTINDVNVNGVG

-2845 NVYIVTNLGRI
+2845 EVYIVTNLGRL
-2856 TTKSVSLTPDYMYS
+2856 TSKSVSLTPDYMYS
-2870 KKVTINSV
+2870 KKVTINSIA
-2878 SQLQFPRRNAITQVV
+2878 QLQFPRRNAITQVV

-2899 YKFAN
+2899 DKFAN
-2904 NNIIRVQTEDN
+2904 NNIIRVQTESD

-2926 IDNDKEINDYISR
+2926 VDNDREINDYISR

-2957 DAFRSFTAID
+2957 DAFRSFAAID

-2985 RIINGYTNRRIDDF
+2985 KIINGYTNRRIDDF
-2999 LFDIHNFFTTYVT
+2999 LFDIHNFYTTYVV
-3012 NPDGTYKL
+3012 NSDGTYEL

-3025 KIVQE
+3025 KIVKE

-3067 SIIEAIQPYNI
+3067 SIIEAIQPYDI
-3078 DEAYTVSET
+3078 DEAHNVSET

-3126 DNYITS
+3126 DSYITT

-3172 IVLKQMMNQLRASE
+3172 IVLKQMINQLRTSE

-3225 LLLPYNETFTEKL
+3225 LLLPYNETFTDKL
-3238 RLLKEAVKL
+3238 RSLKEAVKL

-3283 MYQEYYNTNQLLN
+3283 MYQEYYNMNQLLN

-3330 NERRLNEIQSELTE
+3330 NERRLGEIRGELTE
-3344 MRAVID
+3344 MRATID

-3368 LLSRRQLN
+3368 LLARRQLN
-3376 NKYKENRPKDAFTI
+3376 NKYKESKPKDAFVI

-3400 YPETFETYRESA
+3400 YPETSETYKESA

-3419 DYKLKGE
+3419 DYKLKSQ

-3453 GKYDETGVIDGTKFT
+3453 GKYDETGTIDGTKFT
-3468 EVQIANLKKHQE
+3468 EVQVANLKKHQE

-3491 PNEEQAQKWLDEH
+3491 PNETQAQEWLDNH
-3504 ISYINTVYY
+3504 VSYVNTVYY
-3513 EAMYVAMNKMGKVV
+3513 EAMYVAMNKMGKAV
-3527 FDKWYNENH
+3527 FDKWYNDNH
-3536 VLNPITKEYE
+3536 ILNPITKEYE
-3546 PLAIWKQMVVKDE
+3546 PLAIWRQMIVKDE

-3598 NDKYYGMNN
+3598 NDKYYGMNV
-3607 YQQQLYNEVD
+3607 YQQKLYNEVD
-3617 NLLNSLVKDKRS
+3617 SLLNELVKDKRS

-3638 PNQAVEQPH
+3638 PNQSVEQPH

-3694 LPIREKQEGETTD
+3694 LLIREKQEGETTD

-3801 TKSDDSNIVKHFE
+3801 AKSEDSNIVKHFE

-3846 FMMLNVTGGI
+3846 FMMLNITGGI

-3921 MVTERYGKGNNPMG
+3921 MVTERYGKGSNPMG

-3960 LHSHRVVAVNGK
+3960 LHSHRVVTVDGK
-3972 NKVMSFEQFAMG
+3972 NKVMSFEQFTMG

-3989 LLKVLRKNNPELVTK
+3989 LLKVLRKNNPELVSK

-4134 GFQKRFGYRLGHFDG
+4134 GYQKRFGYRLGHFDG

-4158 SKGTYVSLGEFIAM
+4158 SKGTYVSLGEFIIM
-4172 PFKKYYELNDSNEL
+4172 PFKKYYELNNSNEL

-4266 SETIQYTPW
+4266 SEIIQYTPW
-4275 GIANEGKKLYS
+4275 GLANEGKKLYS

-4325 GENKLKVNIMKQ
+4325 DENKLKVNIMKQ

>member
-1 MRSTGIRQSSERVVS
+1 M
-16 DYSINIFDS
+16 NLFDS
-25 VDNNAIFDTVSN
+25 IDNNAIFGNVSN
-37 YLINNIKYMSCTPSN
+37 NLINNIKCMSCIPSN
-52 PKLDKLLELTNND
+52 PKLDKLLPLTNND

-74 TIEDTSFR
+74 TIEDNSFR
-82 EWYQEKTGRDFNE
+82 DWYKEKTGRDFNDE
-95 ESIDANT
+95 NIDTNT
-102 VNAIIAYNNRKTI
+102 VNAIIAYNNRETI
-115 NTQDYVQNVR
+115 NTKDYVQNVR
-125 TSRTGIFG
+125 TSRTGVFG

-145 LSTIYLKSQG
+145 LATIYLKSQG
-155 SIRKALANRK
+155 SIRKALANKK
-165 RKGEKEALKDKAGNE
+165 RKGENEVIKDKAGNE

-329 TYSGIA
+329 TYSGMA

-343 FKALNNYGNF
+343 FKAINNYGNF
-353 SSVETMVES
+353 SSVDAMIES
-362 FHTIAERFKE
+362 FHTIAARFKE

-383 EDEANVQIR
+383 EDEANVQMR

-405 RNEVIQS
+405 RNEVVYSQ
-412 ADGSNIVTKNRN
+412 DGSNVVTKNRN

-466 NNSNTNEIQEISEKL
+466 KNSNTNEIQEITEQI

-496 VVNYIRSFGDSQLS
+496 VVNYVRNFGDNQLS
-510 NITSLINDLLEFN
+510 NISSIVDDLLEFN
-523 KVVANA
+523 KVVGKATNL
-529 SNILK
+529 LK

-546 EYSKAKNDEEYTV
+546 EYAKTKENEEYVV

-577 ANRISD
+577 ANRISN

-625 YNDNPTANTELRDYL
+625 YNDNPVSNTELRDYL
-640 VKFTNIPQYQY
+640 VKFTNIPQYRY

-659 LSNGKV
+659 LSNGKIV
-665 IPGLLRL
+665 PGLLRL

-721 ANNGDNYEMAKGVK
+721 ANNGDNYEMTKGVK

-754 SYKLDYAGLF
+754 SYKLDYTGLF
-764 NTGNY
+764 N
-769 RANYEGKMSYY
+769 ANG
-780 YGNNKRQ
+780 
-787 DVKSNSTLEAIKR
+787 
-800 GERTST
+800 
-806 TRYES
+806 
-811 DGNIDYWKKI
+811 
-821 KVGDIV
+821 
-827 KFENNNGE
+827 
-835 TVLVRIISPLKKLDN
+835 
-850 NIDVDIWSKKEGWN
+850 
-864 KEYFEREVR
+864 
-873 PRLNEA
+873 
-879 WQFEY
+879 
-884 ELINNTY
+884 
-891 SINHGHPIYV
+891 SINRGHPIYV

-924 TVENGVVTIMSDE
+924 TVENGVVTIVSDE

-962 KGILDGNGRPTGNVF
+962 KGILDSNGVPTGNVF

-989 LSRYNSETAKSVD
+989 LNKYNSETAKTVD

-1058 QESVAKYYSDK
+1058 QEAVAKYSSNK
-1069 EFVDKYKNASQES
+1069 EFVDRYKNASQES
-1082 FNSFIAEMVLNYEI
+1082 FNAFIAEMVLNYEI

-1140 QKHLGDITVAPNKT
+1140 QKHLGDIVVSPNKT
-1154 ISIDSSFKYITLE
+1154 ISVDSSFKYITLE
-1167 DIQSSG
+1167 DVQSKG
-1173 KVLDDLKKQ
+1173 GVIEDLKKQ
-1182 LDIAN
+1182 LKIAK
-1187 VSKETRAFILKQFSK
+1187 VSKETEAFVLKQFAK
-1202 DKSEVTDAQSF
+1202 DKSEVTDAQSL

-1230 SYKDL
+1230 NYKDL
-1235 IEALYDETKP
+1235 IEALYDESKP

-1288 LIPRFLGNSELGALA
+1288 LIPRFLGNSELGLLA

-1321 ATTNRVLEFWDS
+1321 ATTNRVLEFWDA

-1340 DKLKQFNLDVQTKYK
+1340 ERLKRFNEDIQTKYK

-1510 ASQVSDVGITA
+1510 ASQVSDVGMTA

-1534 KVEEKHGYS
+1534 KVEEKHGYG

-1649 HTAYFDRN
+1649 HTAYFDKN

-1665 IDGEDEVSTY
+1665 IEGEDDAAVE
-1675 RRYIGY
+1675 RRYNNY
-1681 INSLIDKETRKATN
+1681 LFSNL
-1695 SEFTKEEFKEA
+1695 TKENIQDA
-1706 RKAARETVR
+1706 RDIAI
-1715 KANEEYDKFLT
+1715 
-1726 DQVRDL
+1726 DL
-1732 IAETDETWAELPREI
+1732 SQEGLSYA
-1747 KDNLTITF
+1747 
-1755 KSKELKFGERVD
+1755 D
-1767 AIVSKMDFYKSE
+1767 AYKSAITK
-1779 YANDE
+1779 Y
-1784 YVAKFAQQYRNIQS
+1784 
-1798 VINEQR
+1798 
-1804 EFYQNVKDNA
+1804 A
-1814 EQLAIDYAD
+1814 EQSGLY
-1823 ETRRARLEQTIQAR
+1823 
-1837 AEIVGAMSLEEF
+1837 SKEEF

-1896 KSNIFEGLSETYR
+1896 KSSIFEGLSETYR

-2097 LAKTVGIPANSI
+2097 LAKALGIPANSI
-2109 TKKTRLKDVKA
+2109 TKRTRLKDIKS
-2120 MLEARGITINEDELL
+2120 MLEAKGISINEDELL

-2145 EHLKDD
+2145 EHLKDN
-2151 VESTSYNNTDNL
+2151 VENIDSTNADNL

-2175 FKEIGDQINTNM
+2175 FKEIGDQINANM

-2213 IKNNNIARI
+2213 IKKSNITRT

-2241 DAIYPKISFNT
+2241 NAIYPKISFNT
-2252 INDINQDDSESA
+2252 INDINQDNSESA

-2293 PQFRELVSKF
+2293 PQFRELISKF

-2490 DSDNGVSIA
+2490 DSDNGVSTA

-2700 TVLTSPIKGQ
+2700 TVLTSPIKEQ

-2723 DNQAILDTIEFLEAV
+2723 DNQAILNTIESLEAV

-2845 NVYIVTNLGRI
+2845 NVYIVTNLGRV

-2899 YKFAN
+2899 DKFAN

-3126 DNYITS
+3126 DSYITS

-3238 RLLKEAVKL
+3238 RSLKEAVKL

-3400 YPETFETYRESA
+3400 YPETSETYRESA

-3546 PLAIWKQMVVKDE
+3546 PLAIWRQMVVKDE

-3707 EYLAYVRETQAKNN
+3707 EYLAYVRETQARNN

-4158 SKGTYVSLGEFIAM
+4158 SKGTYVSLGEFITM

-4275 GIANEGKKLYS
+4275 GIVNEGKKLYS
-4286 QPVAALSIASDNLK
+4286 QPVAALSIAQDNLR
-4300 LLEACCSYIITGN
+4300 LLGALCSYIITGN
-4313 PDDLYYNSGTYS
+4313 PDDLYYNSGSYS
-4325 GENKLKVNIMKQ
+4325 GENKLVVNFFKQ
-4337 IPLVNQIIKHQRL
+4337 VPLVNQIIKHERL